1 MEESKTSKN
10 ENHEPK
16 KNAWAFSEESKA
28 VKVITNQTLK
38 ARNDKSIKEIGTN
51 SPNKNTSKKNKQ
63 NDICIEKTEVKSCKV
78 NAASVPGPKDLGLV
92 LRDQSH
98 CKAKKSPSSPVKAEK
113 LPVSQAK
120 VERAPILQAKAEK
133 SPKSPNSPVKTEKAS
148 SLQATAAEKTLNSQ
162 RKAEKAPGS
171 QMKSEKVPSL
181 PTEAEKV
188 PGLLLKEN
196 MGQTELQ
203 KIGKKIPSPITSLD
217 KVNIGVAEGI
227 KSALENSQPPQK
239 QQTCTDNTGDSDDS
253 ASGTEDISDDLSK
266 TKNDESN
273 KENSSEMD
281 YLENATVIDE
291 STLTPE
297 QRLGLKQAEE
307 RLERDHIFRL
317 EKRSPEYT
325 NCRYLCKLC
334 LIHIE
339 NIQGAHKHIKEKRHK
354 KNILEKQ
361 EESELRSLPPPSPA
375 HLAALSVAVIELA
388 KEQGITDDDLR
399 VRQEIVEEMSKVVT
413 AFLPECSLRLYGSSL
428 TKFALKSSDVNI
440 DIKFPPKM
448 NHPDLLIQVLGIL
461 KKSVLYLD
469 VESDFHAK
477 VPVVVCRDRKSGLLC
492 RVSAGNDMACL
503 TTDLLAA
510 LGKMEPVFIP
520 LVLAFRYWAKL
531 CYIDSQT
538 DGGIPSYCFAL
549 MVMFFLQQ
557 RKHPLLPC
565 LLGSWIEGF
574 DPKRM
579 DDFQLKGIVEE
590 KFVKWEYNSSSATEK
605 NSIAEENKAKA
616 DQPKDD
622 TKKTETDNQ
631 SNAMKEKHGKSPL
644 TLETPNQVSLGQLWL
659 ELLKFY
665 TLDFALEEYVIC
677 VRIQDILTR
686 ENKNWPKR
694 RIAIEDPFSV
704 KRNVA
709 RSLNSQ
715 LVYEYVVERFR
726 AAYRYFAC
734 PQRKGGNKSSVDSMK
749 KEKGKISNKKP
760 MKSDH
765 MASACCILLGEST
778 EKINA
783 EGGQPGKYDEVECT
797 SQRCITED
805 DNLLINELD
814 LSEHGQES
822 SPLSTNE
829 GSELA
834 PKSIKKQD
842 VLAPSETCLK
852 KECSQCN
859 CVVYKSPEPDESAG
873 TDCRSD
879 LERESS
885 HTCYTC
891 TDTSTTS
898 CNCKATEDASDLN
911 DDDSHP
917 TQELYYVFDKFIL
930 TSGKPP
936 TIVCSI
942 CKKDGHSKNDCPE
955 DFRKIDLKPLPPM
968 TNRFREILDLVCKRC
983 FDELSPPFSEQH
995 NREQILIGLEKF
1007 IQKEYDEK
1015 ARLCLFGS
1023 SKNGFG
1029 FRDSDL
1035 DICMTLEGHE
1045 NAEKLNCKE
1054 IIENLAKILKRHPGL
1069 RNILPITTAKVPI
1082 VKFEHRRSGLE
1093 GDISLYNTLAQHNTR
1108 MLATYAAI
1116 DPRVQYLGYTM
1127 KVFAKRCDI
1136 GDASRGSLSSYA
1148 YILMVLYFL
1157 QQRKPPVI
1165 PVLQEIFDGKQIP
1178 QRMVDGWNAFFFDKT
1193 EELKKRLPSLGKNT
1207 ETLGELWLGL
1217 LRFYTEEFDFKEYV
1231 ISIRQKKLLTTFEKQ
1246 WTSKCIAIEDP
1257 FDLNHN
1263 LGAGVSRKMTN
1274 FIMKAF
1280 INGRKLFGTPFYP
1293 LIGREAE
1300 YFFDSRVLTDGELA
1314 PNDRCCRVC
1323 GKIGHYM
1330 KDCPKRRSSL
1340 LFRLKKKDSEE
1351 EKEGN
1356 EEEKDS
1362 RDLVDPRDLH
1372 DTRDFR
1378 DPRDLRCFICGDAG
1392 HVRRECPEVKL
1403 ARQRNSSVAAAQL
1416 VRNLVNAQQV
1426 AGSSQQQGDQS
1437 IRTRQSSE
1445 CSDSPSYSPQPQPF
1459 PQNSSQSTAITQAP
1473 SQPGSQPK
1481 LGPPQQGAQPPH
1493 QVQMPMYNF
1502 PQSPPTQYS
1511 PMHNMGLLPMHP
1523 LQIPAPSWPIH
1534 GPVIHSAPGSAPSN
1548 IGLNDPSIIF
1558 AQPAARPVAIP
1569 SSSHDGHW
1577 PRTVAPNSLVN
1588 NGTVGNSEPG
1598 FPGLNPPIP
1607 WEHAPRPHFPLV
1619 PASWPYGLH
1628 QNFMHQG
1635 NARFQHNKPFYTQ
1648 GTIAYIFVNGLDG
1661 FCSGSRSLC
1670 KSQDLRVKI
1679 YEFSKHLLREH
1690 TCYVSDCAWCL
1701 LLKN

>member
-16 KNAWAFSEESKA
+16 KNAWALSEESKA
-28 VKVITNQTLK
+28 VKVISNQTLK
-38 ARNDKSIKEIGTN
+38 ARNDKSIKEIGTSSPSRN
-51 SPNKNTSKKNKQ
+51 SSKKNKQ

-78 NAASVPGPKDLGLV
+78 NAANVASPKDLGLV

-98 CKAKKSPSSPVKAEK
+98 CKTKKSPNSPVKAEK
-113 LPVSQAK
+113 VPVS
-120 VERAPILQAKAEK
+120 QAKAEK
-133 SPKSPNSPVKTEKAS
+133 SPKSSNSPVKTEKTS
-148 SLQATAAEKTLNSQ
+148 SSQAIAAEKALSSQ
-162 RKAEKAPGS
+162 RKTEKVPIA
-171 QMKSEKVPSL
+171 QMKSEKVPGSLTEPEKAPSL
-181 PTEAEKV
+181 P
-188 PGLLLKEN
+188 LKEN
-196 MGQTELQ
+196 MRQIELQ
-203 KIGKKIPSPITSLD
+203 QIGRKIPSSFTSLD
-217 KVNIGVAEGI
+217 KVNIDVVEGE
-227 KSALENSQPPQK
+227 KSALENSPRSQK
-239 QQTCTDNTGDSDDS
+239 QQACTDNTGDSDDS
-253 ASGTEDISDDLSK
+253 ASGIEDISDDLSK
-266 TKNDESN
+266 MKNDESN

-291 STLTPE
+291 SALTPE

-388 KEQGITDDDLR
+388 KEHGITDDDLR
-399 VRQEIVEEMSKVVT
+399 VRQEIVEEMSKVIT
-413 AFLPECSLRLYGSSL
+413 TFLPECSLRLYGSSL

-440 DIKFPPKM
+440 DIKFPPRM

-461 KKSVLYLD
+461 KKSVLYID

-477 VPVVVCRDRKSGLLC
+477 VPVVVCKDRKSGLLC

-510 LGKMEPVFIP
+510 LGKTEPVFTP
-520 LVLAFRYWAKL
+520 LVLAFRYWAK
-531 CYIDSQT
+531 
-538 DGGIPSYCFAL
+538 
-549 MVMFFLQQ
+549 
-557 RKHPLLPC
+557 
-565 LLGSWIEGF
+565 
-574 DPKRM
+574 
-579 DDFQLKGIVEE
+579 
-590 KFVKWEYNSSSATEK
+590 
-605 NSIAEENKAKA
+605 
-616 DQPKDD
+616 
-622 TKKTETDNQ
+622 
-631 SNAMKEKHGKSPL
+631 SPL
-644 TLETPNQVSLGQLWL
+644 TLGTPNQVSLGQLWL

-734 PQRKGGNKSSVDSMK
+734 PQRKGGNKSTVDSMK

-760 MKSDH
+760 VKSDN
-765 MASACCILLGEST
+765 MASSCCILHGEST

-783 EGGQPGKYDEVECT
+783 ERGQPDKYDEMECT

-805 DNLLINELD
+805 DSLLVNELD
-814 LSEHGQES
+814 LAELGQES
-822 SPLSTNE
+822 SSLSTSG
-829 GSELA
+829 GSELE

-842 VLAPSETCLK
+842 DLAPSETCLK
-852 KECSQCN
+852 KELSQCN
-859 CVVYKSPEPDESAG
+859 CIGYKSPDPDESSG
-873 TDCRSD
+873 TDCQSNI
-879 LERESS
+879 ETESS
-885 HTCYTC
+885 HQIVS
-891 TDTSTTS
+891 TDTSATS
-898 CNCKATEDASDLN
+898 CNCKATEDASDFN
-911 DDDSHP
+911 DDDNHP

-1351 EKEGN
+1351 EKDGN

-1362 RDLVDPRDLH
+1362 RDLLDPRDLH
-1372 DTRDFR
+1372 DTREFR

-1426 AGSSQQQGDQS
+1426 AGSAQQQGDQS
-1437 IRTRQSSE
+1437 VRTRQSSE

-1459 PQNSSQSTAITQAP
+1459 PQNSSQSAAITQSP

-1502 PQSPPTQYS
+1502 PQSPPAQYS

-1569 SSSHDGHW
+1569 NSSHDGHW

-1635 NARFQHNKPFYTQ
+1635 NARFQPNKPFYTQ
-1648 GTIAYIFVNGLDG
+1648 AGLPMHSNQPILLSQGYPYLNVSYIQQ
-1661 FCSGSRSLC
+1661 
-1670 KSQDLRVKI
+1670 KK
-1679 YEFSKHLLREH
+1679 
-1690 TCYVSDCAWCL
+1690 
-1701 LLKN
+1701 

>member
-16 KNAWAFSEESKA
+16 KNASAISEESKA
-28 VKVITNQTLK
+28 VKVVTNQTLK
-38 ARNDKSIKEIGTN
+38 ARNDKSLKETGTS
-51 SPNKNTSKKNKQ
+51 SPNRNSSKKSKQ
-63 NDICIEKTEVKSCKV
+63 NDICIDKTEIKSCKV
-78 NAASVPGPKDLGLV
+78 NATNVPGPKDLGIV

-98 CKAKKSPSSPVKAEK
+98 CKTKKVPNSLVKIEK
-113 LPVSQAK
+113 VLTSQTK
-120 VERAPILQAKAEK
+120 VEKAPNLLVKAEK
-133 SPKSPNSPVKTEKAS
+133 SPKSLNSPVKLEKSPNSQATVAEKALS
-148 SLQATAAEKTLNSQ
+148 SQK
-162 RKAEKAPGS
+162 KAEKAPNS
-171 QMKSEKVPSL
+171 QMKSEKVPSS
-181 PTEAEKV
+181 PAEAEKV
-188 PGLLLKEN
+188 SNLLLKEN
-196 MGQTELQ
+196 MRQTELQ
-203 KIGKKIPSPITSLD
+203 QIGKKIPSSFTSLD
-217 KVNIGVAEGI
+217 KVNFVEGE
-227 KSALENSQPPQK
+227 KSALENLPLSQK

-253 ASGTEDISDDLSK
+253 ASGIEDTSDDLSK
-266 TKNDESN
+266 VKNDESN

-375 HLAALSVAVIELA
+375 HLAALSIAVIELA

-399 VRQEIVEEMSKVVT
+399 VRQEIVEEMSKVIT
-413 AFLPECSLRLYGSSL
+413 TFLPECSLRLYGSSL

-461 KKSVLYLD
+461 KKSVLYID

-477 VPVVVCRDRKSGLLC
+477 VPVVVCKDRKSGLLC

-510 LGKMEPVFIP
+510 LGKMEPVFTP

-557 RKHPLLPC
+557 RKPPLLPC

-734 PQRKGGNKSSVDSMK
+734 PQRKGGNISTVDSMK
-749 KEKGKISNKKP
+749 KKKGKINNKKP
-760 MKSDH
+760 VKSDS
-765 MASACCILLGEST
+765 MASKCCVLLGENT
-778 EKINA
+778 GKINA
-783 EGGQPGKYDEVECT
+783 ETGQPDKYETECT

-805 DNLLINELD
+805 DSLLVNEQD
-814 LSEHGQES
+814 LAEHEQES
-822 SPLSTNE
+822 SSLSTSE
-829 GSELA
+829 GSALE
-834 PKSIKKQD
+834 PKLVKKQD
-842 VLAPSETCLK
+842 DLEPSKTCSE
-852 KECSQCN
+852 KELSQCN
-859 CVVYKSPEPDESAG
+859 CVNYKSLDSNECAG
-873 TDCRSD
+873 TNFRSD
-879 LERESS
+879 LETESS
-885 HTCYTC
+885 HQIMC
-891 TDTSTTS
+891 TDTSATS
-898 CNCKATEDASDLN
+898 CKCKATEDASDLN
-911 DDDSHP
+911 DDDNHT

-1054 IIENLAKILKRHPGL
+1054 IIENLARILKRHPGL

-1362 RDLVDPRDLH
+1362 RDHLDSRDIH

-1426 AGSSQQQGDQS
+1426 SGSAQQQGDQT

-1459 PQNSSQSTAITQAP
+1459 PQNSSQSAAITQPP

-1502 PQSPPTQYS
+1502 PQSPPAQYS
-1511 PMHNMGLLPMHP
+1511 PMHNMGLLPVHP

-1635 NARFQHNKPFYTQ
+1635 NARFQPNKPFYTQ
-1648 GTIAYIFVNGLDG
+1648 DRCAARR
-1661 FCSGSRSLC
+1661 C
-1670 KSQDLRVKI
+1670 
-1679 YEFSKHLLREH
+1679 RERCPH
-1690 TCYVSDCAWCL
+1690 PPRGNVSE
-1701 LLKN
+1701 

>member
-1 MEESKTSKN
+1 MEEPKTSKS

-16 KNAWAFSEESKA
+16 KNIICEESKP
-28 VKVITNQTLK
+28 VKIITNQTLK
-38 ARNDKSIKEIGTN
+38 PRHDKSVTEIGTS
-51 SPNKNTSKKNKQ
+51 SPNRNSSKKTKQ

-78 NAASVPGPKDLGLV
+78 NVAGVPGPKDLGLV

-98 CKAKKSPSSPVKAEK
+98 CKVKK
-113 LPVSQAK
+113 LPNSPMKAQKGSSQAK
-120 VERAPILQAKAEK
+120 LEKVPSLQAKAEK
-133 SPKSPNSPVKTEKAS
+133 LPKSPHLPVKSEKTPCTTVAATTEKA
-148 SLQATAAEKTLNSQ
+148 LNSQ
-162 RKAEKAPGS
+162 RKEENEPIS
-171 QMKSEKVPSL
+171 QMKLQKTPSSPL
-181 PTEAEKV
+181 ETENA
-188 PGLLLKEN
+188 PNLLLKEN
-196 MGQTELQ
+196 MKQTESQ
-203 KIGKKIPSPITSLD
+203 QTGKNLTSSFVSVD
-217 KVNIGVAEGI
+217 KRNSEVLPGE
-227 KSALENSQPPQK
+227 KSTLENVSPSQK
-239 QQTCTDNTGDSDDS
+239 QQTRPDNVGDSDDS
-253 ASGTEDISDDLSK
+253 ASGIEDTADDLSK
-266 TKNDESN
+266 MKREESN

-291 STLTPE
+291 SALTPE

-361 EESELRSLPPPSPA
+361 EESELRSLPSPSPA
-375 HLAALSVAVIELA
+375 HLAALSIAIVELA

-399 VRQEIVEEMSKVVT
+399 VRQDIVEEMSKVIMT
-413 AFLPECSLRLYGSSL
+413 FLPECSLRLYGSSL

-440 DIKFPPKM
+440 DIKFPSKM

-461 KKSVLYLD
+461 KKCALYVD

-477 VPVVVCRDRKSGLLC
+477 VPVVVCKDRKSGLLC

-503 TTDLLAA
+503 TTDLLTA
-510 LGKMEPVFIP
+510 LGKVEPVFTP
-520 LVLAFRYWAKL
+520 LVLAFRYWAK
-531 CYIDSQT
+531 
-538 DGGIPSYCFAL
+538 
-549 MVMFFLQQ
+549 
-557 RKHPLLPC
+557 
-565 LLGSWIEGF
+565 
-574 DPKRM
+574 
-579 DDFQLKGIVEE
+579 
-590 KFVKWEYNSSSATEK
+590 
-605 NSIAEENKAKA
+605 
-616 DQPKDD
+616 
-622 TKKTETDNQ
+622 
-631 SNAMKEKHGKSPL
+631 SPL
-644 TLETPNQVSLGQLWL
+644 TLEAPNQVPLGQLWL

-734 PQRKGGNKSSVDSMK
+734 PQRKDGNKSTVDFKK
-749 KEKGKISNKKP
+749 KEKGKINNKKP
-760 MKSDH
+760 LKSDC
-765 MASACCILLGEST
+765 MASNCCILLGENT
-778 EKINA
+778 EKVNI
-783 EGGQPGKYDEVECT
+783 ERGQPAKHDKVEFT
-797 SQRCITED
+797 SERCVVD
-805 DNLLINELD
+805 SDSLLANELGLAD
-814 LSEHGQES
+814 HGQDS
-822 SPLSTNE
+822 SSLSTASE
-829 GSELA
+829 GSELEQ
-834 PKSIKKQD
+834 KSAEKQGD
-842 VLAPSETCLK
+842 LTPSETSLK
-852 KECSQCN
+852 KELSQCN
-859 CVVYKSPEPDESAG
+859 CIGSPDGADSAG
-873 TDCRSD
+873 TDCRSN
-879 LERESS
+879 LEMENS
-885 HTCYTC
+885 HQTVCNNIPA
-891 TDTSTTS
+891 TS
-898 CNCKATEDASDLN
+898 CNCQATEVASDLI
-911 DDDSHP
+911 DDDNLPS
-917 TQELYYVFDKFIL
+917 QELYYVFDKFIL

-983 FDELSPPFSEQH
+983 FDELSPPCSEQH

-1207 ETLGELWLGL
+1207 ESLGELWLGL

-1330 KDCPKRRSSL
+1330 KDCPKRK
-1340 LFRLKKKDSEE
+1340 RLKKKDSEE
-1351 EKEGN
+1351 EREGD
-1356 EEEKDS
+1356 EEEKDA
-1362 RDLVDPRDLH
+1362 
-1372 DTRDFR
+1372 
-1378 DPRDLRCFICGDAG
+1378 RDLRCFICGDAG
-1392 HVRRECPEVKL
+1392 HVRRECPEVKM

-1426 AGSSQQQGDQS
+1426 AGSAQPQGDQS

-1459 PQNSSQSTAITQAP
+1459 PQNSPQPPAIPQPP
-1473 SQPGSQPK
+1473 SQPGPQPK
-1481 LGPPQQGAQPPH
+1481 LGPPQQGGQPPH
-1493 QVQMPMYNF
+1493 QVQMPLYNF
-1502 PQSPPTQYS
+1502 PQSPPAQYS
-1511 PMHNMGLLPMHP
+1511 PMHGMGLLPMHP

-1534 GPVIHSAPGSAPSN
+1534 GPMLHSAPGSTPSN

-1558 AQPAARPVAIP
+1558 AQPAARPMAIP

-1577 PRTVAPNSLVN
+1577 PRTVPPNSLVN
-1588 NGTVGNSEPG
+1588 NGAVGNSEPR
-1598 FPGLNPPIP
+1598 FRGLTPPIP

-1635 NARFQHNKPFYTQ
+1635 NPRFQPNKPFYAQERCATRR
-1648 GTIAYIFVNGLDG
+1648 
-1661 FCSGSRSLC
+1661 C
-1670 KSQDLRVKI
+1670 
-1679 YEFSKHLLREH
+1679 RERCPH
-1690 TCYVSDCAWCL
+1690 PPRGNVSE
-1701 LLKN
+1701 

>member
-10 ENHEPK
+10 ENHGPK
-16 KNAWAFSEESKA
+16 KNAWAISEESKG
-28 VKVITNQTLK
+28 VKVISNQTLK
-38 ARNDKSIKEIGTN
+38 TRNEKSLKEIGTS
-51 SPNKNTSKKNKQ
+51 SPNRNSSKKNKQ

-78 NAASVPGPKDLGLV
+78 NAASVPGSKDLGLV

-98 CKAKKSPSSPVKAEK
+98 CKVKKSPNSPVKAEK
-113 LPVSQAK
+113 TLPS
-120 VERAPILQAKAEK
+120 QAKAEK
-133 SPKSPNSPVKTEKAS
+133 SPKSPSSPVT
-148 SLQATAAEKTLNSQ
+148 AEKPRVSQ
-162 RKAEKAPGS
+162 RKPEKVSSS
-171 QMKSEKVPSL
+171 QKKSEKVSSAP
-181 PTEAEKV
+181 A
-188 PGLLLKEN
+188 EN
-196 MGQTELQ
+196 MKQKELQ
-203 KIGKKIPSPITSLD
+203 QIGKKIPSSFTSVD
-217 KVNIGVAEGI
+217 KVNSEAVQGG
-227 KSALENSQPPQK
+227 KSALENPLPSQQ
-239 QQTCTDNTGDSDDS
+239 QQTCTDNIGDSDDS
-253 ASGTEDISDDLSK
+253 ASGVEDTSDDLSK
-266 TKNDESN
+266 MKSDESN
-273 KENSSEMD
+273 KENSSEME

-297 QRLGLKQAEE
+297 QKLGLKQAEE

-361 EESELRSLPPPSPA
+361 EESELRSLPPPSPE
-375 HLAALSVAVIELA
+375 HLAALSVAIIELA

-399 VRQEIVEEMSKVVT
+399 VRQEIVEEMSKVIT
-413 AFLPECSLRLYGSSL
+413 TCLPECSLRLYGSSL

-461 KKSVLYLD
+461 KKSVLYVD

-477 VPVVVCRDRKSGLLC
+477 VPVVVCKDRKSGLLC
-492 RVSAGNDMACL
+492 RVSAGNEMACL

-510 LGKMEPVFIP
+510 LGKREPAFTP

-531 CYIDSQT
+531 CHIDSQT

-549 MVMFFLQQ
+549 MAMFFLQQ
-557 RKHPLLPC
+557 RKPPLLPS
-565 LLGSWIEGF
+565 LLGNWIEGF
-574 DPKRM
+574 DSKRM
-579 DDFQLKGIVEE
+579 DDFQLKGIVDE

-644 TLETPNQVSLGQLWL
+644 TLETPNQVSLGQLWF

-665 TLDFALEEYVIC
+665 TLEFALEEYVIC
-677 VRIQDILTR
+677 VRIKDILTR

-715 LVYEYVVERFR
+715 LVFEYVVERFR

-734 PQRKGGNKSSVDSMK
+734 PQRKGGNKSTVDSKK
-749 KEKGKISNKKP
+749 KEKGKTNNKKP
-760 MKSDH
+760 VKSD
-765 MASACCILLGEST
+765 MTTNCCILLGEST

-783 EGGQPGKYDEVECT
+783 ERDQPDKYDEVQCT
-797 SQRCITED
+797 SQSCLTGNGD
-805 DNLLINELD
+805 LLANELN
-814 LSEHGQES
+814 LPEHGQES
-822 SPLSTNE
+822 LSLITNE
-829 GSELA
+829 GSQLE
-834 PKSIKKQD
+834 PKSIKKQGD
-842 VLAPSETCLK
+842 LAPSDTCLK
-852 KECSQCN
+852 KALNQCD
-859 CVVYKSPEPDESAG
+859 CTKYKSRDSCESANA
-873 TDCRSD
+873 DCRSN
-879 LERESS
+879 LETESS
-885 HTCYTC
+885 HPIVC
-891 TDTSTTS
+891 TDVSATSF
-898 CNCKATEDASDLN
+898 NCKAPEDASDNN
-911 DDDSHP
+911 DENLP

-955 DFRKIDLKPLPPM
+955 DFRKIDLKPLPLM

-1045 NAEKLNCKE
+1045 NAEKLNSKE

-1330 KDCPKRRSSL
+1330 KDCPKRRSL

-1351 EKEGN
+1351 DKEGN
-1356 EEEKDS
+1356 EEDKDS
-1362 RDLVDPRDLH
+1362 RDLLDLH
-1372 DTRDFR
+1372 DTRDYR

-1403 ARQRNSSVAAAQL
+1403 ARLRNSSVAAAQL

-1426 AGSSQQQGDQS
+1426 AGSAQPQGDQP

-1459 PQNSSQSTAITQAP
+1459 PQNSSQSAAITQSP
-1473 SQPGSQPK
+1473 SQPVSQSN

-1493 QVQMPMYNF
+1493 QVQMPLYNF

-1534 GPVIHSAPGSAPSN
+1534 GPVIHSAPGNAPSN

-1577 PRTVAPNSLVN
+1577 PRPVAPNSMVN
-1588 NGTVGNSEPG
+1588 NGAVGNTEPG

-1635 NARFQHNKPFYTQ
+1635 NPRFQPNKPFYTQ
-1648 GTIAYIFVNGLDG
+1648 DRCANRR
-1661 FCSGSRSLC
+1661 C
-1670 KSQDLRVKI
+1670 
-1679 YEFSKHLLREH
+1679 RERCPH
-1690 TCYVSDCAWCL
+1690 PPRGNVSE
-1701 LLKN
+1701 

>member
-10 ENHEPK
+10 ENHGPK
-16 KNAWAFSEESKA
+16 KNAWAISEESKG
-28 VKVITNQTLK
+28 VKVISNQTLK
-38 ARNDKSIKEIGTN
+38 TRNEKSLKEIGTS
-51 SPNKNTSKKNKQ
+51 SPNRNSSKKNKQ

-78 NAASVPGPKDLGLV
+78 NAASVPGSKDLGLV

-98 CKAKKSPSSPVKAEK
+98 CKVKKSPNSPVKAEK
-113 LPVSQAK
+113 TLPS
-120 VERAPILQAKAEK
+120 QAKAEK
-133 SPKSPNSPVKTEKAS
+133 SPKSPSSPVT
-148 SLQATAAEKTLNSQ
+148 AEKPRVSQ
-162 RKAEKAPGS
+162 RKPEKVSSS
-171 QMKSEKVPSL
+171 QKKSEKVSSAP
-181 PTEAEKV
+181 A
-188 PGLLLKEN
+188 EN
-196 MGQTELQ
+196 MKQKELQ
-203 KIGKKIPSPITSLD
+203 QIGKKIPSSFTSVD
-217 KVNIGVAEGI
+217 KVNSEAVQGG
-227 KSALENSQPPQK
+227 KSALENPLPSQQ
-239 QQTCTDNTGDSDDS
+239 QQTCTDNIGDSDDS
-253 ASGTEDISDDLSK
+253 ASGVEDTSDDLSK
-266 TKNDESN
+266 MKSDESN
-273 KENSSEMD
+273 KENSSEME

-297 QRLGLKQAEE
+297 QKLGLKQAEE

-361 EESELRSLPPPSPA
+361 EESELRSLPPPSPE
-375 HLAALSVAVIELA
+375 HLAALSVAIIELA

-399 VRQEIVEEMSKVVT
+399 VRQEIVEEMSKVIT
-413 AFLPECSLRLYGSSL
+413 TCLPECSLRLYGSSL

-461 KKSVLYLD
+461 KKSVLYVD

-477 VPVVVCRDRKSGLLC
+477 VPVVVCKDRKSGLLC
-492 RVSAGNDMACL
+492 RVSAGNEMACL

-510 LGKMEPVFIP
+510 LGKREPAFTP

-531 CYIDSQT
+531 CHIDSQT

-549 MVMFFLQQ
+549 MAMFFLQQ
-557 RKHPLLPC
+557 RKPPLLPS
-565 LLGSWIEGF
+565 LLGNWIEGF
-574 DPKRM
+574 DSKRM
-579 DDFQLKGIVEE
+579 DDFQLKGIVDE

-644 TLETPNQVSLGQLWL
+644 TLETPNQVSLGQLWF

-665 TLDFALEEYVIC
+665 TLEFALEEYVIC
-677 VRIQDILTR
+677 VRIKDILTR

-715 LVYEYVVERFR
+715 LVFEYVVERFR

-734 PQRKGGNKSSVDSMK
+734 PQRKGGNKSTVDSKK
-749 KEKGKISNKKP
+749 KEKGKTNNKKP
-760 MKSDH
+760 VKSD
-765 MASACCILLGEST
+765 MTTNCCILLGEST

-783 EGGQPGKYDEVECT
+783 ERDQPDKYDEVQCT
-797 SQRCITED
+797 SQSCLTGNGD
-805 DNLLINELD
+805 LLANELN
-814 LSEHGQES
+814 LPEHGQES
-822 SPLSTNE
+822 LSLITNE
-829 GSELA
+829 GSQLE
-834 PKSIKKQD
+834 PKSIKKQGD
-842 VLAPSETCLK
+842 LAPSDTCLK
-852 KECSQCN
+852 KALNQCD
-859 CVVYKSPEPDESAG
+859 CTKYKSRDSCESANA
-873 TDCRSD
+873 DCRSN
-879 LERESS
+879 LETESS
-885 HTCYTC
+885 HPIVC
-891 TDTSTTS
+891 TDVSATSF
-898 CNCKATEDASDLN
+898 NCKAPEDASDNN
-911 DDDSHP
+911 DENLP

-955 DFRKIDLKPLPPM
+955 DFRKIDLKPLPLM

-1045 NAEKLNCKE
+1045 NAEKLNSKE

-1351 EKEGN
+1351 DKEGN
-1356 EEEKDS
+1356 EEDKDS
-1362 RDLVDPRDLH
+1362 RDLLDLH
-1372 DTRDFR
+1372 DTRDYR

-1403 ARQRNSSVAAAQL
+1403 ARLRNSSVAAAQL

-1426 AGSSQQQGDQS
+1426 AGSAQPQGDQP

-1459 PQNSSQSTAITQAP
+1459 PQNSSQSAAITQSP
-1473 SQPGSQPK
+1473 SQPVSQSN

-1493 QVQMPMYNF
+1493 QVQMPLYNF

-1534 GPVIHSAPGSAPSN
+1534 GPVIHSAPGNAPSN

-1577 PRTVAPNSLVN
+1577 PRPVAPNSMVN
-1588 NGTVGNSEPG
+1588 NGAVGNTEPG

-1635 NARFQHNKPFYTQ
+1635 NPRFQPNKPFYTQ
-1648 GTIAYIFVNGLDG
+1648 DRCANRR
-1661 FCSGSRSLC
+1661 C
-1670 KSQDLRVKI
+1670 
-1679 YEFSKHLLREH
+1679 RERCPH
-1690 TCYVSDCAWCL
+1690 PPRGNVSE
-1701 LLKN
+1701 

>member
-217 KVNIGVAEGI
+217 KVNIGVAEGV

-1330 KDCPKRRSSL
+1330 KDCPKRR
-1340 LFRLKKKDSEE
+1340 RLANDCVSI
-1351 EKEGN
+1351 
-1356 EEEKDS
+1356 
-1362 RDLVDPRDLH
+1362 L
-1372 DTRDFR
+1372 
-1378 DPRDLRCFICGDAG
+1378 
-1392 HVRRECPEVKL
+1392 
-1403 ARQRNSSVAAAQL
+1403 
-1416 VRNLVNAQQV
+1416 
-1426 AGSSQQQGDQS
+1426 QG
-1437 IRTRQSSE
+1437 
-1445 CSDSPSYSPQPQPF
+1445 
-1459 PQNSSQSTAITQAP
+1459 
-1473 SQPGSQPK
+1473 K
-1481 LGPPQQGAQPPH
+1481 
-1493 QVQMPMYNF
+1493 
-1502 PQSPPTQYS
+1502 
-1511 PMHNMGLLPMHP
+1511 
-1523 LQIPAPSWPIH
+1523 
-1534 GPVIHSAPGSAPSN
+1534 
-1548 IGLNDPSIIF
+1548 
-1558 AQPAARPVAIP
+1558 
-1569 SSSHDGHW
+1569 
-1577 PRTVAPNSLVN
+1577 
-1588 NGTVGNSEPG
+1588 
-1598 FPGLNPPIP
+1598 
-1607 WEHAPRPHFPLV
+1607 
-1619 PASWPYGLH
+1619 
-1628 QNFMHQG
+1628 
-1635 NARFQHNKPFYTQ
+1635 
-1648 GTIAYIFVNGLDG
+1648 
-1661 FCSGSRSLC
+1661 
-1670 KSQDLRVKI
+1670 
-1679 YEFSKHLLREH
+1679 
-1690 TCYVSDCAWCL
+1690 
-1701 LLKN
+1701 

>member
-1 MEESKTSKN
+1 MEEPKTSKN

-16 KNAWAFSEESKA
+16 KNVICEESKT

-38 ARNDKSIKEIGTN
+38 GRNDKSIKEIGTS
-51 SPNKNTSKKNKQ
+51 SPNRNSNKKTKQ
-63 NDICIEKTEVKSCKV
+63 NDICIEKTDTKSCKI
-78 NAASVPGPKDLGLV
+78 NATNVSSPKDLGLV

-98 CKAKKSPSSPVKAEK
+98 CKAKKLPNSPVKAEK
-113 LPVSQAK
+113 SSISQAK
-120 VERAPILQAKAEK
+120 LEKVSTSQTKAEK
-133 SPKSPNSPVKTEKAS
+133 LPKSPNLPV
-148 SLQATAAEKTLNSQ
+148 
-162 RKAEKAPGS
+162 KAEKALCSPVATIAAKALSSQKKEEKAPTS
-171 QMKSEKVPSL
+171 QMKSEKVFSSPAE
-181 PTEAEKV
+181 PEKV
-188 PGLLLKEN
+188 SSLLLKEN
-196 MGQTELQ
+196 IKQAELQ
-203 KIGKKIPSPITSLD
+203 QVGKKVPSSFTPVD
-217 KVNIGVAEGI
+217 KVNTEVVQGE
-227 KSALENSQPPQK
+227 KSLDTVLQSQK
-239 QQTCTDNTGDSDDS
+239 QQTRTDNTGDSDDS
-253 ASGTEDISDDLSK
+253 TSGMEDISDDLSK
-266 TKNDESN
+266 MKIDEAN

-375 HLAALSVAVIELA
+375 HLAALSIAVVELA

-399 VRQEIVEEMSKVVT
+399 IRQEIVEEMSKVIIT
-413 AFLPECSLRLYGSSL
+413 FLPECSLRLYGSSL

-440 DIKFPPKM
+440 DIKFPSKM

-461 KKSVLYLD
+461 KKSVLYID

-477 VPVVVCRDRKSGLLC
+477 VPVVVCKDRKSGLLC

-510 LGKMEPVFIP
+510 LGKMEPVFTP

-557 RKHPLLPC
+557 RKPPLLPC

-579 DDFQLKGIVEE
+579 DDFQLKGIVED

-605 NSIAEENKAKA
+605 NSITDENKAKA
-616 DQPKDD
+616 EQPKDD

-631 SNAMKEKHGKSPL
+631 SYAMKEKHGKSPL
-644 TLETPNQVSLGQLWL
+644 TLEIPNQVSLGQLWL

-677 VRIQDILTR
+677 VRIQDIITR

-734 PQRKGGNKSSVDSMK
+734 PQRKGGNKSTVDFKK

-760 MKSDH
+760 VKSDS
-765 MASACCILLGEST
+765 MATNCCILLGEST
-778 EKINA
+778 EKIHT
-783 EGGQPGKYDEVECT
+783 ERGQPDKYDEMEST
-797 SQRCITED
+797 SQRCNID
-805 DNLLINELD
+805 NDNLLGNERSLPD
-814 LSEHGQES
+814 HEQES
-822 SPLSTNE
+822 SLSTVSKN
-829 GSELA
+829 SELE
-834 PKSIKKQD
+834 PKS
-842 VLAPSETCLK
+842 ETLK
-852 KECSQCN
+852 KELSQCN
-859 CVVYKSPEPDESAG
+859 CSGSPDPDKS
-873 TDCRSD
+873 TTVDCRSN
-879 LERESS
+879 LETKSS
-885 HTCYTC
+885 HQIVC
-891 TDTSTTS
+891 TDITTTS
-898 CNCKATEDASDLN
+898 CNCKATEVTFDLN
-911 DDDSHP
+911 DDDNHP
-917 TQELYYVFDKFIL
+917 SQELHYVFDKFIL

-1007 IQKEYDEK
+1007 IQREYDEK

-1207 ETLGELWLGL
+1207 ESLGELWLGL

-1330 KDCPKRRSSL
+1330 KDCPKRKSSL

-1362 RDLVDPRDLH
+1362 RDLLDS
-1372 DTRDFR
+1372 R

-1392 HVRRECPEVKL
+1392 HIRRECPEVKL

-1426 AGSSQQQGDQS
+1426 AGSAQQQGEQS
-1437 IRTRQSSE
+1437 MRTRQSSE

-1459 PQNSSQSTAITQAP
+1459 PQNSSQSAAITQSP

-1493 QVQMPMYNF
+1493 QVQMPLYNF
-1502 PQSPPTQYS
+1502 PQSPPAQYS

-1523 LQIPAPSWPIH
+1523 LQIPTPSWPIH
-1534 GPVIHSAPGSAPSN
+1534 GPVIHSAPGSAPSS

-1588 NGTVGNSEPG
+1588 NGAVGNSEPR
-1598 FPGLNPPIP
+1598 FRGLSPAIP
-1607 WEHAPRPHFPLV
+1607 WEHAPRPPFPLV

-1635 NARFQHNKPFYTQ
+1635 NARFQPNKPFYTQ
-1648 GTIAYIFVNGLDG
+1648 AGLPMHNQQPILLSQGYPYLNVSYIQQ
-1661 FCSGSRSLC
+1661 
-1670 KSQDLRVKI
+1670 KK
-1679 YEFSKHLLREH
+1679 
-1690 TCYVSDCAWCL
+1690 
-1701 LLKN
+1701 

>member
-16 KNAWAFSEESKA
+16 KNAWALSEESKA
-28 VKVITNQTLK
+28 VKVISNQTLK
-38 ARNDKSIKEIGTN
+38 ARNDKSIKEIGTSSPSRN
-51 SPNKNTSKKNKQ
+51 SSKKNKQ

-78 NAASVPGPKDLGLV
+78 NAANIASPKDLGLV

-98 CKAKKSPSSPVKAEK
+98 CKTKKSPNSPVKAEK
-113 LPVSQAK
+113 VPVS
-120 VERAPILQAKAEK
+120 QAKAEK
-133 SPKSPNSPVKTEKAS
+133 SPKSSNSPVKTEKTS
-148 SLQATAAEKTLNSQ
+148 SSQAIAAEKALSSQ
-162 RKAEKAPGS
+162 RKTEKVPIA
-171 QMKSEKVPSL
+171 QMKSEKVPGSLTEPEKAPSL
-181 PTEAEKV
+181 P
-188 PGLLLKEN
+188 LKEN
-196 MGQTELQ
+196 MRQIELQ
-203 KIGKKIPSPITSLD
+203 QIGRKIPSSFTSLD
-217 KVNIGVAEGI
+217 KVNIDVIEGE
-227 KSALENSQPPQK
+227 KSALENSPRSQK
-239 QQTCTDNTGDSDDS
+239 QQACTDNTGDSDDS
-253 ASGTEDISDDLSK
+253 ASGIEDISDDLSK
-266 TKNDESN
+266 MKNDESN

-291 STLTPE
+291 SALTPE

-388 KEQGITDDDLR
+388 KEHGITDDDLR
-399 VRQEIVEEMSKVVT
+399 VRQEIVEEMSKVIT
-413 AFLPECSLRLYGSSL
+413 TFLPECSLRLYGSSL

-440 DIKFPPKM
+440 DIKFPPRM

-461 KKSVLYLD
+461 KKSVLYID

-477 VPVVVCRDRKSGLLC
+477 VPVVVCKDRKSGLLC

-510 LGKMEPVFIP
+510 LGKTEPVFTP

-557 RKHPLLPC
+557 RKPPLLPC
-565 LLGSWIEGF
+565 LLGSW
-574 DPKRM
+574 
-579 DDFQLKGIVEE
+579 
-590 KFVKWEYNSSSATEK
+590 
-605 NSIAEENKAKA
+605 
-616 DQPKDD
+616 
-622 TKKTETDNQ
+622 
-631 SNAMKEKHGKSPL
+631 SPL
-644 TLETPNQVSLGQLWL
+644 TLGTPNQVSLGQLWL

-734 PQRKGGNKSSVDSMK
+734 PQRKGGNKSTVDSMK

-760 MKSDH
+760 VKSDN
-765 MASACCILLGEST
+765 MASSCCILHGEST

-783 EGGQPGKYDEVECT
+783 ERGQPDKYDEMECT

-805 DNLLINELD
+805 DSLLVNELD
-814 LSEHGQES
+814 LAELGQES
-822 SPLSTNE
+822 SSLSTSG
-829 GSELA
+829 GSELE

-842 VLAPSETCLK
+842 DLAPSETCLK
-852 KECSQCN
+852 KELSQCN
-859 CVVYKSPEPDESAG
+859 CIGYKSPDPDESSG
-873 TDCRSD
+873 TDCQSNI
-879 LERESS
+879 ETESS
-885 HTCYTC
+885 HQIVS
-891 TDTSTTS
+891 TDTSATS
-898 CNCKATEDASDLN
+898 CNCKATEDASDFN
-911 DDDSHP
+911 DDDNHP

-1351 EKEGN
+1351 EKDGN

-1362 RDLVDPRDLH
+1362 RDLLDPRDLH
-1372 DTRDFR
+1372 DTREFR

-1426 AGSSQQQGDQS
+1426 AGSAQQQGDQS
-1437 IRTRQSSE
+1437 VRTRQSSE

-1459 PQNSSQSTAITQAP
+1459 PQNSSQSAAITQSP

-1502 PQSPPTQYS
+1502 PQSPPAQYS

-1569 SSSHDGHW
+1569 NSSHDGHW

-1635 NARFQHNKPFYTQ
+1635 NARFQPNKPFYTQ
-1648 GTIAYIFVNGLDG
+1648 AGLPMHSNQPILLSQGYPYLNVSYIQQ
-1661 FCSGSRSLC
+1661 
-1670 KSQDLRVKI
+1670 KK
-1679 YEFSKHLLREH
+1679 
-1690 TCYVSDCAWCL
+1690 
-1701 LLKN
+1701 

>member
-1263 LGAGVSRKMTN
+1263 LGAGVSRKR
-1274 FIMKAF
+1274 I
-1280 INGRKLFGTPFYP
+1280 
-1293 LIGREAE
+1293 
-1300 YFFDSRVLTDGELA
+1300 
-1314 PNDRCCRVC
+1314 
-1323 GKIGHYM
+1323 
-1330 KDCPKRRSSL
+1330 L
-1340 LFRLKKKDSEE
+1340 L
-1351 EKEGN
+1351 
-1356 EEEKDS
+1356 
-1362 RDLVDPRDLH
+1362 
-1372 DTRDFR
+1372 
-1378 DPRDLRCFICGDAG
+1378 
-1392 HVRRECPEVKL
+1392 
-1403 ARQRNSSVAAAQL
+1403 
-1416 VRNLVNAQQV
+1416 
-1426 AGSSQQQGDQS
+1426 
-1437 IRTRQSSE
+1437 
-1445 CSDSPSYSPQPQPF
+1445 
-1459 PQNSSQSTAITQAP
+1459 
-1473 SQPGSQPK
+1473 
-1481 LGPPQQGAQPPH
+1481 
-1493 QVQMPMYNF
+1493 
-1502 PQSPPTQYS
+1502 
-1511 PMHNMGLLPMHP
+1511 
-1523 LQIPAPSWPIH
+1523 
-1534 GPVIHSAPGSAPSN
+1534 
-1548 IGLNDPSIIF
+1548 
-1558 AQPAARPVAIP
+1558 
-1569 SSSHDGHW
+1569 
-1577 PRTVAPNSLVN
+1577 
-1588 NGTVGNSEPG
+1588 
-1598 FPGLNPPIP
+1598 
-1607 WEHAPRPHFPLV
+1607 
-1619 PASWPYGLH
+1619 
-1628 QNFMHQG
+1628 
-1635 NARFQHNKPFYTQ
+1635 
-1648 GTIAYIFVNGLDG
+1648 
-1661 FCSGSRSLC
+1661 
-1670 KSQDLRVKI
+1670 
-1679 YEFSKHLLREH
+1679 
-1690 TCYVSDCAWCL
+1690 
-1701 LLKN
+1701 

>member
-16 KNAWAFSEESKA
+16 KNAWALSEESKA
-28 VKVITNQTLK
+28 VKVISNQTLK
-38 ARNDKSIKEIGTN
+38 ARNDKSIKEIGTS
-51 SPNKNTSKKNKQ
+51 SPNRNSSKKNKQ

-78 NAASVPGPKDLGLV
+78 NAANVASPKDLGLV

-98 CKAKKSPSSPVKAEK
+98 CKTKKSPNSPVKAEK
-113 LPVSQAK
+113 VPVS
-120 VERAPILQAKAEK
+120 QAKAEK
-133 SPKSPNSPVKTEKAS
+133 SPKSSNSPVKTEKTS
-148 SLQATAAEKTLNSQ
+148 SSQAIAAEKALSSQ
-162 RKAEKAPGS
+162 RKTEKVPIA
-171 QMKSEKVPSL
+171 QMKSEKVPGSLTEPEKAPSL
-181 PTEAEKV
+181 P
-188 PGLLLKEN
+188 LKEN
-196 MGQTELQ
+196 MRQIELQ
-203 KIGKKIPSPITSLD
+203 QIGRKIPSSFTSLD
-217 KVNIGVAEGI
+217 KVNIDVVEGE
-227 KSALENSQPPQK
+227 KSALENSPRSQK
-239 QQTCTDNTGDSDDS
+239 QQACTDNTGDSDDS
-253 ASGTEDISDDLSK
+253 ASGIEDISDDLSK
-266 TKNDESN
+266 MKNDESN

-291 STLTPE
+291 SALTPE

-375 HLAALSVAVIELA
+375 HLAALSVAVVELA
-388 KEQGITDDDLR
+388 KEHGITDDDLR
-399 VRQEIVEEMSKVVT
+399 VRQEIVEEMSKVIT
-413 AFLPECSLRLYGSSL
+413 TFLPECSLRLYGSSL

-440 DIKFPPKM
+440 DIKFPPRM

-461 KKSVLYLD
+461 KKSVLYID

-477 VPVVVCRDRKSGLLC
+477 VPVVVCKDRKSGLLC

-510 LGKMEPVFIP
+510 LGKTEPVFTP

-557 RKHPLLPC
+557 RKPPLLPC
-565 LLGSWIEGF
+565 LLGSW
-574 DPKRM
+574 
-579 DDFQLKGIVEE
+579 
-590 KFVKWEYNSSSATEK
+590 
-605 NSIAEENKAKA
+605 
-616 DQPKDD
+616 
-622 TKKTETDNQ
+622 
-631 SNAMKEKHGKSPL
+631 SPL
-644 TLETPNQVSLGQLWL
+644 TLGTPNQVSLGQLWL

-734 PQRKGGNKSSVDSMK
+734 PQRKGGTKSTVDSMK

-760 MKSDH
+760 VKSDN
-765 MASACCILLGEST
+765 MASNCCILHGEST

-783 EGGQPGKYDEVECT
+783 ERGQPDKYDEMECT

-805 DNLLINELD
+805 DSLLVNELD
-814 LSEHGQES
+814 LAELGQES
-822 SPLSTNE
+822 SSLSTSG
-829 GSELA
+829 GSELE

-842 VLAPSETCLK
+842 DLAPSETCLK
-852 KECSQCN
+852 KELSQCN
-859 CVVYKSPEPDESAG
+859 CIGYKSPDPDESSG
-873 TDCRSD
+873 TDCQSNI
-879 LERESS
+879 ETESS
-885 HTCYTC
+885 HQIVS
-891 TDTSTTS
+891 TDTSATS
-898 CNCKATEDASDLN
+898 CNCKATEDASDFN
-911 DDDSHP
+911 DDDNHP
-917 TQELYYVFDKFIL
+917 IQELYYVFDKFIL

-1351 EKEGN
+1351 EKDGN

-1362 RDLVDPRDLH
+1362 RDLLDPRDLH
-1372 DTRDFR
+1372 DTREFR

-1426 AGSSQQQGDQS
+1426 AGSAQQQGDQS
-1437 IRTRQSSE
+1437 VRTRQSSE

-1459 PQNSSQSTAITQAP
+1459 PQNSSQSAAITQSP

-1502 PQSPPTQYS
+1502 PQSPPAQYS

-1569 SSSHDGHW
+1569 NSSHDGHW

-1635 NARFQHNKPFYTQ
+1635 NARFQPNKPFYTQ
-1648 GTIAYIFVNGLDG
+1648 AGLPMHSNQPILLSQGYPYLNVSYIQQ
-1661 FCSGSRSLC
+1661 
-1670 KSQDLRVKI
+1670 KK
-1679 YEFSKHLLREH
+1679 
-1690 TCYVSDCAWCL
+1690 
-1701 LLKN
+1701 

>member
-1 MEESKTSKN
+1 MEESKTSEN

-16 KNAWAFSEESKA
+16 KNAWALSEESKA

-38 ARNDKSIKEIGTN
+38 AKNDKSTKEIGTN
-51 SPNKNTSKKNKQ
+51 SPNRNSSKKNKQ

-78 NAASVPGPKDLGLV
+78 NAASVPGKDLV

-98 CKAKKSPSSPVKAEK
+98 CKAKKSPNSPVKAEK

-120 VERAPILQAKAEK
+120 VERAPSLQAKTEK
-133 SPKSPNSPVKTEKAS
+133 PSKSPNSPVKTEKTPS
-148 SLQATAAEKTLNSQ
+148 SQAIVAEKTLNSQ
-162 RKAEKAPGS
+162 RKAEKALGS

-188 PGLLLKEN
+188 PNLLLKEN
-196 MGQTELQ
+196 MRQTELQ
-203 KIGKKIPSPITSLD
+203 HIGKKIPSSFTSLD
-217 KVNIGVAEGI
+217 KVNTGVAEEE
-227 KSALENSQPPQK
+227 KSAMENSQRPQK

-266 TKNDESN
+266 MKSDESN

-388 KEQGITDDDLR
+388 KEQGITDDDLK
-399 VRQEIVEEMSKVVT
+399 VRQEIVEEMSKVIT
-413 AFLPECSLRLYGSSL
+413 TFLPECSLRLYGSSL

-461 KKSVLYLD
+461 KKSVLYVD

-477 VPVVVCRDRKSGLLC
+477 VPVVVCKDRKSGLLC

-510 LGKMEPVFIP
+510 LGKMEPVFTP

-557 RKHPLLPC
+557 RKPPLLPC

-590 KFVKWEYNSSSATEK
+590 KFVKWEYNSSSATER

-622 TKKTETDNQ
+622 TKKTETTNQ
-631 SNAMKEKHGKSPL
+631 SNARKEKYGKSPL
-644 TLETPNQVSLGQLWL
+644 TLETPNRVSLGQLWL

-677 VRIQDILTR
+677 VRIKDILTR

-694 RIAIEDPFSV
+694 RIAIEDPFSI

-734 PQRKGGNKSSVDSMK
+734 PQKKGGNKSTVDSMK
-749 KEKGKISNKKP
+749 KEKGKISSKKP
-760 MKSDH
+760 VKTETV
-765 MASACCILLGEST
+765 ASSCCTLLGEST
-778 EKINA
+778 EKVNA
-783 EGGQPGKYDEVECT
+783 GRGQPDKYDEMEGT
-797 SQRCITED
+797 SQRCITEA
-805 DNLLINELD
+805 DNLLVNELD
-814 LSEHGQES
+814 LAERGQES
-822 SPLSTNE
+822 SSLSAGEN
-829 GSELA
+829 SELE
-834 PKSIKKQD
+834 PKSIKNQD
-842 VLAPSETCLK
+842 VLAPSETCFK
-852 KECSQCN
+852 KDFSQYN
-859 CVVYKSPEPDESAG
+859 CIDYKSPEPDESSG
-873 TDCRSD
+873 TDWKSNLETERS
-879 LERESS
+879 
-885 HTCYTC
+885 HQIVC
-891 TDTSTTS
+891 TDTSATS
-898 CNCKATEDASDLN
+898 CNCKATEDASDPN
-911 DDDSHP
+911 DDDNHP
-917 TQELYYVFDKFIL
+917 IQELCYVFDKFIL

-1330 KDCPKRRSSL
+1330 KDCPKRRSL

-1362 RDLVDPRDLH
+1362 RDLLDPRDLH

-1426 AGSSQQQGDQS
+1426 AGSAQQQGDQS

-1459 PQNSSQSTAITQAP
+1459 PQNSSQSTAITQPP

-1481 LGPPQQGAQPPH
+1481 LGPPQQGTQHPH
-1493 QVQMPMYNF
+1493 
-1502 PQSPPTQYS
+1502 
-1511 PMHNMGLLPMHP
+1511 
-1523 LQIPAPSWPIH
+1523 QIPAPSWPIH

-1635 NARFQHNKPFYTQ
+1635 NARFQPNKPFYTPAGLQMHSNQPILLSQ
-1648 GTIAYIFVNGLDG
+1648 GYPYLSVSYIQQ
-1661 FCSGSRSLC
+1661 
-1670 KSQDLRVKI
+1670 KK
-1679 YEFSKHLLREH
+1679 
-1690 TCYVSDCAWCL
+1690 
-1701 LLKN
+1701 

>member
-1 MEESKTSKN
+1 MEESKTSEN

-16 KNAWAFSEESKA
+16 KNAWALSEESKA
-28 VKVITNQTLK
+28 VKFITNQTLK

-51 SPNKNTSKKNKQ
+51 SPNRNSSKKNKQ

-98 CKAKKSPSSPVKAEK
+98 CKAKKSPNSPVKAEK
-113 LPVSQAK
+113 VPVSQAK
-120 VERAPILQAKAEK
+120 VERAPSLQAKTEK
-133 SPKSPNSPVKTEKAS
+133 SPKSLNSSVKTEKAPS
-148 SLQATAAEKTLNSQ
+148 SQAAAAEKTLNSQ
-162 RKAEKAPGS
+162 RRAEKAPGS

-181 PTEAEKV
+181 PAEAEKV
-188 PGLLLKEN
+188 PSLLLKEN
-196 MGQTELQ
+196 MRQTELQ
-203 KIGKKIPSPITSLD
+203 QIGKKIPSSFTSLD
-217 KVNIGVAEGI
+217 KMNIDVAEGE
-227 KSALENSQPPQK
+227 KSALENSQQSQK

-266 TKNDESN
+266 MKNDESN

-361 EESELRSLPPPSPA
+361 EESELRSLPPPSLA
-375 HLAALSVAVIELA
+375 HLAALSVAVIELS
-388 KEQGITDDDLR
+388 KEQGITDDHLR
-399 VRQEIVEEMSKVVT
+399 VRQEIVEEMSKVIT

-461 KKSVLYLD
+461 KKSVLYVD

-477 VPVVVCRDRKSGLLC
+477 VPVVVCKDRKSGLLC

-510 LGKMEPVFIP
+510 LGKMEPVFTP
-520 LVLAFRYWAKL
+520 LVLAFRYWAK
-531 CYIDSQT
+531 
-538 DGGIPSYCFAL
+538 
-549 MVMFFLQQ
+549 
-557 RKHPLLPC
+557 
-565 LLGSWIEGF
+565 
-574 DPKRM
+574 
-579 DDFQLKGIVEE
+579 
-590 KFVKWEYNSSSATEK
+590 
-605 NSIAEENKAKA
+605 
-616 DQPKDD
+616 
-622 TKKTETDNQ
+622 
-631 SNAMKEKHGKSPL
+631 SPL
-644 TLETPNQVSLGQLWL
+644 TLGTPNQVSLGQLWL

-694 RIAIEDPFSV
+694 RIAIEDPFSI

-734 PQRKGGNKSSVDSMK
+734 PQRKGGNKSTVDSMK

-760 MKSDH
+760 VKSEN
-765 MASACCILLGEST
+765 MASSCCILLGEST
-778 EKINA
+778 EKISA
-783 EGGQPGKYDEVECT
+783 ERGQPDKYEETECT

-814 LSEHGQES
+814 LAEHGQES
-822 SPLSTNE
+822 SSLSTSE
-829 GSELA
+829 SSELE

-842 VLAPSETCLK
+842 VLVPSETCFK
-852 KECSQCN
+852 KELTQCN
-859 CVVYKSPEPDESAG
+859 CIDCKSPEPDESAG
-873 TDCRSD
+873 TDCRSN
-879 LERESS
+879 LETESS
-885 HTCYTC
+885 HHIVC
-891 TDTSTTS
+891 TDTSATS
-898 CNCKATEDASDLN
+898 CNCKATEDTSDLN
-911 DDDSHP
+911 DDDNHP
-917 TQELYYVFDKFIL
+917 TQELYFVFDKFIL

-1330 KDCPKRRSSL
+1330 KDCPKRR
-1340 LFRLKKKDSEE
+1340 RLKKKDSEE

-1362 RDLVDPRDLH
+1362 RDLLDPRDLH

-1426 AGSSQQQGDQS
+1426 GGSAQQQGDQS

-1459 PQNSSQSTAITQAP
+1459 TQNSSQSTAITQPP

-1502 PQSPPTQYS
+1502 PQSPPAQYS

-1635 NARFQHNKPFYTQ
+1635 NARFQPNKPFYTQ
-1648 GTIAYIFVNGLDG
+1648 DRCATRR
-1661 FCSGSRSLC
+1661 C
-1670 KSQDLRVKI
+1670 
-1679 YEFSKHLLREH
+1679 RERCPH
-1690 TCYVSDCAWCL
+1690 PPRGNVSE
-1701 LLKN
+1701 

>member
-1 MEESKTSKN
+1 MEESKTSKS

-16 KNAWAFSEESKA
+16 KNMICDEGKA
-28 VKVITNQTLK
+28 VKVTTNQTLK
-38 ARNDKSIKEIGTN
+38 AKNDKSIKEIVTG
-51 SPNKNTSKKNKQ
+51 SPNRNSSKKNKQ
-63 NDICIEKTEVKSCKV
+63 NDICVEKSEIKSCKV
-78 NAASVPGPKDLGLV
+78 NAGSIPGPKDLGLI
-92 LRDQSH
+92 LQDQSH
-98 CKAKKSPSSPVKAEK
+98 CKTKKSPNLLVRAEK
-113 LPVSQAK
+113 AAISQT
-120 VERAPILQAKAEK
+120 PSLQAKAEK
-133 SPKSPNSPVKTEKAS
+133 LPKSPNSPI
-148 SLQATAAEKTLNSQ
+148 
-162 RKAEKAPGS
+162 RAEKAPS
-171 QMKSEKVPSL
+171 SQAVAEKMLNLQSKVEKAPSPQMKSEKMPSS
-181 PTEAEKV
+181 PAEAEKM
-188 PGLLLKEN
+188 PNSLLKEN
-196 MGQTELQ
+196 IRQTELQ
-203 KIGKKIPSPITSLD
+203 HTGTKSSSRFTSVD
-217 KVNIGVAEGI
+217 KVIIETVVGEQ
-227 KSALENSQPPQK
+227 SALENPPQSQK
-239 QQTCTDNTGDSDDS
+239 QQTCADNTGDSDDS
-253 ASGTEDISDDLSK
+253 ASGIEDLSDDLSK
-266 TKNDESN
+266 LKNDESN

-361 EESELRSLPPPSPA
+361 EENELRSLPPPSPA

-399 VRQEIVEEMSKVVT
+399 VRKEIVAEMSKVITTV
-413 AFLPECSLRLYGSSL
+413 LPECSLRLYGSSL

-448 NHPDLLIQVLGIL
+448 NHPDLLIKVLGIL
-461 KKSVLYLD
+461 KKNVLYVD

-477 VPVVVCRDRKSGLLC
+477 VPVVVCKDRKSGLLC

-510 LGKMEPVFIP
+510 LGKMEPVFTP

-549 MVMFFLQQ
+549 MVMFYLQQ
-557 RKHPLLPC
+557 RKPPLLPC
-565 LLGSWIEGF
+565 LLGNW
-574 DPKRM
+574 
-579 DDFQLKGIVEE
+579 
-590 KFVKWEYNSSSATEK
+590 
-605 NSIAEENKAKA
+605 
-616 DQPKDD
+616 
-622 TKKTETDNQ
+622 
-631 SNAMKEKHGKSPL
+631 SPL
-644 TLETPNQVSLGQLWL
+644 TLETTNQVSLGQLWL

-677 VRIQDILTR
+677 VRIHDILTR

-734 PQRKGGNKSSVDSMK
+734 PQKKGESKSTVDFKK
-749 KEKGKISNKKP
+749 KEKGKLSSKKSVKSDSISN
-760 MKSDH
+760 
-765 MASACCILLGEST
+765 CCILLGEST

-783 EGGQPGKYDEVECT
+783 ERGQPEKHNQMECT
-797 SQRCITED
+797 PQRCTVD
-805 DNLLINELD
+805 KDSLLVNELD
-814 LSEHGQES
+814 LADQRQES
-822 SPLSTNE
+822 SSLFTASEGNE
-829 GSELA
+829 LEL
-834 PKSIKKQD
+834 KSVKKQD
-842 VLAPSETCLK
+842 DLAPLETSFK
-852 KECSQCN
+852 KEFSQCS
-859 CVVYKSPEPDESAG
+859 CTDSKSSDPSESAG
-873 TDCRSD
+873 TDCRSNFKT
-879 LERESS
+879 ESS
-885 HTCYTC
+885 HQIVC
-891 TDTSTTS
+891 TSATS
-898 CNCKATEDASDLN
+898 CICKATEDASDPN
-911 DDDSHP
+911 DDNLP
-917 TQELYYVFDKFIL
+917 TQELYFVFDKFIL

-942 CKKDGHSKNDCPE
+942 CKKDGHSKTDCPE

-1207 ETLGELWLGL
+1207 ESLGELWLGL

-1330 KDCPKRRSSL
+1330 KDCPKRK
-1340 LFRLKKKDSEE
+1340 RLKKKDSEE

-1362 RDLVDPRDLH
+1362 RDLDSRDLH

-1403 ARQRNSSVAAAQL
+1403 ARQRNSNVAAAQL

-1426 AGSSQQQGDQS
+1426 AGSAQQQGDQS
-1437 IRTRQSSE
+1437 VRTRQSSE

-1459 PQNSSQSTAITQAP
+1459 PQNSNQSAAITQTQ

-1481 LGPPQQGAQPPH
+1481 LGPPQQGAQPSH
-1493 QVQMPMYNF
+1493 
-1502 PQSPPTQYS
+1502 
-1511 PMHNMGLLPMHP
+1511 
-1523 LQIPAPSWPIH
+1523 
-1534 GPVIHSAPGSAPSN
+1534 
-1548 IGLNDPSIIF
+1548 
-1558 AQPAARPVAIP
+1558 QPAARPVAIP
-1569 SSSHDGHW
+1569 NSSHDGHW

-1588 NGTVGNSEPG
+1588 NGAVGNSEPG
-1598 FPGLNPPIP
+1598 FRGLNPPIP

-1635 NARFQHNKPFYTQ
+1635 NARFQPNKPFY
-1648 GTIAYIFVNGLDG
+1648 
-1661 FCSGSRSLC
+1661 
-1670 KSQDLRVKI
+1670 SQDRCAI
-1679 YEFSKHLLREH
+1679 RRCRERCPH
-1690 TCYVSDCAWCL
+1690 PPRGNVSE
-1701 LLKN
+1701 

>member
-217 KVNIGVAEGI
+217 KVNIGVAEGV

-565 LLGSWIEGF
+565 LLGSW
-574 DPKRM
+574 
-579 DDFQLKGIVEE
+579 
-590 KFVKWEYNSSSATEK
+590 
-605 NSIAEENKAKA
+605 
-616 DQPKDD
+616 
-622 TKKTETDNQ
+622 
-631 SNAMKEKHGKSPL
+631 SPL

-1330 KDCPKRRSSL
+1330 KDCPKRRSL

-1648 GTIAYIFVNGLDG
+1648 DRCAARR
-1661 FCSGSRSLC
+1661 C
-1670 KSQDLRVKI
+1670 
-1679 YEFSKHLLREH
+1679 RERCPH
-1690 TCYVSDCAWCL
+1690 PPRGNVSE
-1701 LLKN
+1701 

>member
-1 MEESKTSKN
+1 MEEPKTCKS

-16 KNAWAFSEESKA
+16 KNAICEESKS

-51 SPNKNTSKKNKQ
+51 SPNRNSSKKNKQ
-63 NDICIEKTEVKSCKV
+63 NDICMEKSDVKSCKV

-98 CKAKKSPSSPVKAEK
+98 CKAKKLPNSPMKAEKAPISQAKLEKVPSLQAKLEKLPKSPNLPVKAEK
-113 LPVSQAK
+113 ASC
-120 VERAPILQAKAEK
+120 
-133 SPKSPNSPVKTEKAS
+133 SPA
-148 SLQATAAEKTLNSQ
+148 ATAAAAAAAEKALSSQ
-162 RKAEKAPGS
+162 RKEEKTPSS
-171 QMKSEKVPSL
+171 QMKSEKVPSS
-181 PTEAEKV
+181 
-188 PGLLLKEN
+188 LLKES
-196 MGQTELQ
+196 MKQTELHQ
-203 KIGKKIPSPITSLD
+203 TGKKVSSSFTSVD
-217 KVNIGVAEGI
+217 KGNSENLQGE
-227 KSALENSQPPQK
+227 KSAWENLPRSQRQRIR
-239 QQTCTDNTGDSDDS
+239 TDNTGDSDDS
-253 ASGTEDISDDLSK
+253 ASGIEEILDDLNK
-266 TKNDESN
+266 MKNDESN

-375 HLAALSVAVIELA
+375 HLAALSVAVVELA

-399 VRQEIVEEMSKVVT
+399 VRQEIVEEMSKVIT
-413 AFLPECSLRLYGSSL
+413 TFLPECSLRLYGSSL

-461 KKSVLYLD
+461 KKNVLYVD

-477 VPVVVCRDRKSGLLC
+477 VPVVVCKDRKSGLLC

-510 LGKMEPVFIP
+510 LGKMEPVFTP

-557 RKHPLLPC
+557 RKPPLLPC

-605 NSIAEENKAKA
+605 NSIADENKAKA

-631 SNAMKEKHGKSPL
+631 SNAMREKHGKSPL
-644 TLETPNQVSLGQLWL
+644 TLEAPNQVSLGQLWL

-677 VRIQDILTR
+677 VRIQDTVTR

-734 PQRKGGNKSSVDSMK
+734 PQRKGGNKSTVDFKK

-760 MKSDH
+760 VKSDN
-765 MASACCILLGEST
+765 MATSCCILLGEST
-778 EKINA
+778 EKKNT
-783 EGGQPGKYDEVECT
+783 ERGQPDKYDEMECT
-797 SQRCITED
+797 SQRCII
-805 DNLLINELD
+805 DNDSLLVNELGLTD
-814 LSEHGQES
+814 HGQES
-822 SPLSTNE
+822 SSVSTASE
-829 GSELA
+829 GSELE
-834 PKSIKKQD
+834 PKSVKKQSD
-842 VLAPSETCLK
+842 LAPSETCLK
-852 KECSQCN
+852 KELSQCN
-859 CVVYKSPEPDESAG
+859 YIGSSDPVESAG
-873 TDCRSD
+873 TDCRSN
-879 LERESS
+879 LQTESS
-885 HTCYTC
+885 HQIVC
-891 TDTSTTS
+891 TDISATS
-898 CNCKATEDASDLN
+898 CNCKASEVASDLN
-911 DDDSHP
+911 DDDNLPS
-917 TQELYYVFDKFIL
+917 QELYYVFDKFIL

-1007 IQKEYDEK
+1007 IQREYDEK

-1207 ETLGELWLGL
+1207 ESLGELWLGL

-1330 KDCPKRRSSL
+1330 KDCPKRKSSL

-1362 RDLVDPRDLH
+1362 RDHLDSRDLH
-1372 DTRDFR
+1372 DARDFR

-1426 AGSSQQQGDQS
+1426 AGSSQQQSDQS
-1437 IRTRQSSE
+1437 IRSRQSSE
-1445 CSDSPSYSPQPQPF
+1445 CPQPF
-1459 PQNSSQSTAITQAP
+1459 PQNSSQSAAITQSP
-1473 SQPGSQPK
+1473 SQPASQPK
-1481 LGPPQQGAQPPH
+1481 LGPPQQGAQPSH

-1502 PQSPPTQYS
+1502 PQSPPAQYS

-1588 NGTVGNSEPG
+1588 NGAVGNSEPR
-1598 FPGLNPPIP
+1598 FRGLTPPIP

-1635 NARFQHNKPFYTQ
+1635 NARFQPNKPFYTQ
-1648 GTIAYIFVNGLDG
+1648 AGLPMHSNQPILLSQGYPYLNVSYIQQ
-1661 FCSGSRSLC
+1661 
-1670 KSQDLRVKI
+1670 KK
-1679 YEFSKHLLREH
+1679 
-1690 TCYVSDCAWCL
+1690 
-1701 LLKN
+1701 

>member
-16 KNAWAFSEESKA
+16 KNAWAICEESKA
-28 VKVITNQTLK
+28 VKVINNQTLK
-38 ARNDKSIKEIGTN
+38 TRNDKPVKEIGTS
-51 SPNKNTSKKNKQ
+51 SPNRNSSKRNKQ
-63 NDICIEKTEVKSCKV
+63 NDICIEKTEVKSCKG
-78 NAASVPGPKDLGLV
+78 NAASVAGPKDLGLV

-98 CKAKKSPSSPVKAEK
+98 CKAKKSPNSPVKAEK
-113 LPVSQAK
+113 APPSHAK
-120 VERAPILQAKAEK
+120 VEKIPSLQAKAEK
-133 SPKSPNSPVKTEKAS
+133 SPKLPNSPVIAEKPPD
-148 SLQATAAEKTLNSQ
+148 LQTAAEKVLSLQ
-162 RKAEKAPGS
+162 RKVEKAPS
-171 QMKSEKVPSL
+171 SRTKSEKMPSTPAEAENVPS
-181 PTEAEKV
+181 
-188 PGLLLKEN
+188 LLLKEN
-196 MGQTELQ
+196 MRQMELQ
-203 KIGKKIPSPITSLD
+203 QIGKKIPSSFTSMD
-217 KVNIGVAEGI
+217 KVNIEVVQGE
-227 KSALENSQPPQK
+227 KSALENSLRSQK
-239 QQTCTDNTGDSDDS
+239 QQTCTDNVDDSDDS
-253 ASGTEDISDDLSK
+253 ASGIEDIPDDLSK
-266 TKNDESN
+266 MKNDESN
-273 KENSSEMD
+273 KENSSEME

-339 NIQGAHKHIKEKRHK
+339 NIQAAHKHIKEKRHK

-388 KEQGITDDDLR
+388 KEQGITDDELR
-399 VRQEIVEEMSKVVT
+399 VRQEIVEEMSKVIT
-413 AFLPECSLRLYGSSL
+413 TCLPECSLRLYGSSL

-461 KKSVLYLD
+461 KKNVLYVD

-477 VPVVVCRDRKSGLLC
+477 VPVVVCKDRKSGLLC

-510 LGKMEPVFIP
+510 LGKREPVFTP

-531 CYIDSQT
+531 CHIDSQI

-557 RKHPLLPC
+557 RKPPLLPC

-590 KFVKWEYNSSSATEK
+590 KFVKWECNSSSATEK

-677 VRIQDILTR
+677 VRIKDILTR

-734 PQRKGGNKSSVDSMK
+734 PQRKGGSKSTVDSKK
-749 KEKGKISNKKP
+749 KEKGKINNKKP
-760 MKSDH
+760 VKSDS
-765 MASACCILLGEST
+765 MAASCCILLGEST
-778 EKINA
+778 EKINT
-783 EGGQPGKYDEVECT
+783 ERDQPDKCDEMECT
-797 SQRCITED
+797 SQRCITD
-805 DNLLINELD
+805 KDLLVNELD
-814 LSEHGQES
+814 LAEHGQKS
-822 SPLSTNE
+822 SSLITSE
-829 GSELA
+829 GSQLE
-834 PKSIKKQD
+834 PKSIKKQGD
-842 VLAPSETCLK
+842 LAPSETCLK
-852 KECSQCN
+852 KGLSQCN
-859 CVVYKSPEPDESAG
+859 CNEYKSPDPGESAS
-873 TDCRSD
+873 TDCRSN
-879 LERESS
+879 LETESS
-885 HTCYTC
+885 HQIVC
-891 TDTSTTS
+891 TDMSATS
-898 CNCKATEDASDLN
+898 CNCKATEDSSDLN
-911 DDDSHP
+911 DDDKLLAE
-917 TQELYYVFDKFIL
+917 ELHYVFDKFIL

-1330 KDCPKRRSSL
+1330 KDCPKRR
-1340 LFRLKKKDSEE
+1340 
-1351 EKEGN
+1351 
-1356 EEEKDS
+1356 
-1362 RDLVDPRDLH
+1362 
-1372 DTRDFR
+1372 
-1378 DPRDLRCFICGDAG
+1378 
-1392 HVRRECPEVKL
+1392 
-1403 ARQRNSSVAAAQL
+1403 RN
-1416 VRNLVNAQQV
+1416 
-1426 AGSSQQQGDQS
+1426 
-1437 IRTRQSSE
+1437 
-1445 CSDSPSYSPQPQPF
+1445 
-1459 PQNSSQSTAITQAP
+1459 
-1473 SQPGSQPK
+1473 
-1481 LGPPQQGAQPPH
+1481 
-1493 QVQMPMYNF
+1493 
-1502 PQSPPTQYS
+1502 
-1511 PMHNMGLLPMHP
+1511 
-1523 LQIPAPSWPIH
+1523 
-1534 GPVIHSAPGSAPSN
+1534 
-1548 IGLNDPSIIF
+1548 
-1558 AQPAARPVAIP
+1558 
-1569 SSSHDGHW
+1569 
-1577 PRTVAPNSLVN
+1577 
-1588 NGTVGNSEPG
+1588 
-1598 FPGLNPPIP
+1598 
-1607 WEHAPRPHFPLV
+1607 
-1619 PASWPYGLH
+1619 
-1628 QNFMHQG
+1628 
-1635 NARFQHNKPFYTQ
+1635 
-1648 GTIAYIFVNGLDG
+1648 
-1661 FCSGSRSLC
+1661 
-1670 KSQDLRVKI
+1670 I
-1679 YEFSKHLLREH
+1679 Y
-1690 TCYVSDCAWCL
+1690 
-1701 LLKN
+1701 

>member
-1 MEESKTSKN
+1 MEESKTIKSEK
-10 ENHEPK
+10 HEPK
-16 KNAWAFSEESKA
+16 KNVICEESKA
-28 VKVITNQTLK
+28 VQVIANQMLK
-38 ARNDKSIKEIGTN
+38 ARNDKSIKEIGN
-51 SPNKNTSKKNKQ
+51 SSPNRNSSKKIKQ
-63 NDICIEKTEVKSCKV
+63 NDMCIEKTEVKSCKV
-78 NAASVPGPKDLGLV
+78 NAANLPGPKDLGVV

-98 CKAKKSPSSPVKAEK
+98 CKAKKFPNSPVKAEK
-113 LPVSQAK
+113 APSLQAK
-120 VERAPILQAKAEK
+120 VEK
-133 SPKSPNSPVKTEKAS
+133 SPKSPNSVKAGKATS
-148 SLQATAAEKTLNSQ
+148 C
-162 RKAEKAPGS
+162 
-171 QMKSEKVPSL
+171 QMKSENALSSPA
-181 PTEAEKV
+181 EAEK
-188 PGLLLKEN
+188 GSSLLLKD
-196 MGQTELQ
+196 MRQKTELQ
-203 KIGKKIPSPITSLD
+203 QIGEKIPSSFTSVD
-217 KVNIGVAEGI
+217 KVNIEAVEGE
-227 KSALENSQPPQK
+227 KYALQNSPRSQK

-253 ASGTEDISDDLSK
+253 ASGIEDVSDDLNK
-266 TKNDESN
+266 MKNDESN

-291 STLTPE
+291 SALTPE

-361 EESELRSLPPPSPA
+361 EESELRSLPPPSPT

-388 KEQGITDDDLR
+388 KEHGITDDDLR
-399 VRQEIVEEMSKVVT
+399 VRQEIVEEMSKVIT
-413 AFLPECSLRLYGSSL
+413 TFLPECSLRLYGSSL

-448 NHPDLLIQVLGIL
+448 NHPDLLIKVLGIL
-461 KKSVLYLD
+461 KKNVLYVD

-503 TTDLLAA
+503 TTDLLTA

-557 RKHPLLPC
+557 RKPPLLPC
-565 LLGSWIEGF
+565 LLGSW
-574 DPKRM
+574 
-579 DDFQLKGIVEE
+579 
-590 KFVKWEYNSSSATEK
+590 
-605 NSIAEENKAKA
+605 
-616 DQPKDD
+616 
-622 TKKTETDNQ
+622 
-631 SNAMKEKHGKSPL
+631 SPL

-665 TLDFALEEYVIC
+665 TLEFALEEYVIC
-677 VRIQDILTR
+677 VRIRDILTR

-734 PQRKGGNKSSVDSMK
+734 PQRKGGNKSTVDFK
-749 KEKGKISNKKP
+749 KREKGKISSKKP
-760 MKSDH
+760 VKSNNV
-765 MASACCILLGEST
+765 ATNGCILLGEST
-778 EKINA
+778 EKKNA
-783 EGGQPGKYDEVECT
+783 EREQPVKYDEMECT
-797 SQRCITED
+797 SQRCIID
-805 DNLLINELD
+805 NNNLLVNELD
-814 LSEHGQES
+814 FADHEQES
-822 SPLSTNE
+822 SSLSASKS
-829 GSELA
+829 SELE
-834 PKSIKKQD
+834 PKSVKKQD
-842 VLAPSETCLK
+842 HLAPSETCLK
-852 KECSQCN
+852 TELNQCN
-859 CVVYKSPEPDESAG
+859 CIHLSKSPDPDKSTG
-873 TDCRSD
+873 TDCRSN
-879 LERESS
+879 LETESS
-885 HTCYTC
+885 HQSVC
-891 TDTSTTS
+891 TDIPATS

-911 DDDSHP
+911 DDDNLS

-983 FDELSPPFSEQH
+983 FDELSPPCSEQH

-1207 ETLGELWLGL
+1207 ESLGELWLGL

-1330 KDCPKRRSSL
+1330 KDCPKRK
-1340 LFRLKKKDSEE
+1340 RLKKKDSEE

-1362 RDLVDPRDLH
+1362 RDTDSRDLH

-1426 AGSSQQQGDQS
+1426 AGSAQQQGDQS
-1437 IRTRQSSE
+1437 VRTRQSSE
-1445 CSDSPSYSPQPQPF
+1445 CSESPSYSPQPQPF
-1459 PQNSSQSTAITQAP
+1459 PQNSSQSAAITQP
-1473 SQPGSQPK
+1473 SSQPGSQPK

-1493 QVQMPMYNF
+1493 QVQMPLYNF

-1534 GPVIHSAPGSAPSN
+1534 GPVIHSAPGSAPNN

-1569 SSSHDGHW
+1569 NTSHDGHW

-1588 NGTVGNSEPG
+1588 SGAVGNSEPG
-1598 FPGLNPPIP
+1598 FRGLTPPIP

-1635 NARFQHNKPFYTQ
+1635 NARFQPNKPFYTQ
-1648 GTIAYIFVNGLDG
+1648 AGLPMHSNQPILLSQGYPYLNVSYIQQ
-1661 FCSGSRSLC
+1661 
-1670 KSQDLRVKI
+1670 KK
-1679 YEFSKHLLREH
+1679 
-1690 TCYVSDCAWCL
+1690 
-1701 LLKN
+1701 

>member
-1 MEESKTSKN
+1 MEDSKASKN

-16 KNAWAFSEESKA
+16 KNAWAIS
-28 VKVITNQTLK
+28 NQTLK
-38 ARNDKSIKEIGTN
+38 TRNDKSIKEIGTS
-51 SPNKNTSKKNKQ
+51 SPNKNSSKKNKQ
-63 NDICIEKTEVKSCKV
+63 NDICIEKTEAKSCKV
-78 NAASVPGPKDLGLV
+78 NAANVASPKDLGLV

-98 CKAKKSPSSPVKAEK
+98 CKTKKSPNSPVKAEK
-113 LPVSQAK
+113 IPVS
-120 VERAPILQAKAEK
+120 QAKAEK
-133 SPKSPNSPVKTEKAS
+133 SPKSPNSPVKTEKTPS
-148 SLQATAAEKTLNSQ
+148 SQATATEKALSSQ
-162 RKAEKAPGS
+162 RKTEKVPSS
-171 QMKSEKVPSL
+171 QMKSEKVVGSPVE
-181 PTEAEKV
+181 PEKV
-188 PGLLLKEN
+188 PSLLSKEN
-196 MGQTELQ
+196 IRRTELQ
-203 KIGKKIPSPITSLD
+203 QIGKKIPSSFTSLD
-217 KVNIGVAEGI
+217 KVNIDVVEGG
-227 KSALENSQPPQK
+227 KSALENSPLSQK
-239 QQTCTDNTGDSDDS
+239 QQACADNTGDSDDS
-253 ASGTEDISDDLSK
+253 ASGIEDIADDLSK
-266 TKNDESN
+266 MKNDDSN

-291 STLTPE
+291 SALTPE

-361 EESELRSLPPPSPA
+361 EESELRSLPPPTPA

-388 KEQGITDDDLR
+388 KEHGITDDDLR
-399 VRQEIVEEMSKVVT
+399 VRQEIVEEMSKVIT
-413 AFLPECSLRLYGSSL
+413 TFLPECSLRLYGSSL
-428 TKFALKSSDVNI
+428 TKFALKNSDVNI
-440 DIKFPPKM
+440 DIKFPPRM

-461 KKSVLYLD
+461 KKSVLYID

-477 VPVVVCRDRKSGLLC
+477 VPVVVCKDRKSGLLC

-510 LGKMEPVFIP
+510 LGKMEPVFTP

-549 MVMFFLQQ
+549 MVLFFLQQ
-557 RKHPLLPC
+557 RKPPLLPC
-565 LLGSWIEGF
+565 LLGSW
-574 DPKRM
+574 
-579 DDFQLKGIVEE
+579 
-590 KFVKWEYNSSSATEK
+590 
-605 NSIAEENKAKA
+605 
-616 DQPKDD
+616 
-622 TKKTETDNQ
+622 
-631 SNAMKEKHGKSPL
+631 SPL
-644 TLETPNQVSLGQLWL
+644 TLGTPNQVSLGQLWL

-734 PQRKGGNKSSVDSMK
+734 PQRKGGNKSVDSMK
-749 KEKGKISNKKP
+749 KEKGKISNKKSV
-760 MKSDH
+760 KSDN
-765 MASACCILLGEST
+765 MASNCCILLGEST
-778 EKINA
+778 EKINT
-783 EGGQPGKYDEVECT
+783 GRGQPDKYDEMECT

-805 DNLLINELD
+805 DSLLVNELA
-814 LSEHGQES
+814 LAELGRES
-822 SPLSTNE
+822 SCLSTSK
-829 GSELA
+829 GSELE
-834 PKSIKKQD
+834 PKSIRKQD
-842 VLAPSETCLK
+842 DLAPSETCLK
-852 KECSQCN
+852 KELSQCN
-859 CVVYKSPEPDESAG
+859 CIDYKSPDPSESAG
-873 TDCRSD
+873 TDCRSNT
-879 LERESS
+879 ETESS
-885 HTCYTC
+885 HQIVS
-891 TDTSTTS
+891 TDTSATS
-898 CNCKATEDASDLN
+898 CNCKATEDASDL
-911 DDDSHP
+911 DDDDNHP

-1351 EKEGN
+1351 EKDGN

-1372 DTRDFR
+1372 DSREFR

-1426 AGSSQQQGDQS
+1426 AGSAQQQGDQS

-1459 PQNSSQSTAITQAP
+1459 PQNSSQSAAITQSP

-1481 LGPPQQGAQPPH
+1481 LGPPQQGTQTPH

-1502 PQSPPTQYS
+1502 PQSPPAQYS

-1548 IGLNDPSIIF
+1548 ITLNDPSIIF

-1569 SSSHDGHW
+1569 NSSHDGHW

-1635 NARFQHNKPFYTQ
+1635 NARFQPNKPFYTQ
-1648 GTIAYIFVNGLDG
+1648 AGLPMHSNQPILLSQGYPYLNVSYIQQ
-1661 FCSGSRSLC
+1661 
-1670 KSQDLRVKI
+1670 KK
-1679 YEFSKHLLREH
+1679 
-1690 TCYVSDCAWCL
+1690 
-1701 LLKN
+1701 

>member
-1 MEESKTSKN
+1 MEEKVCLPNLELKQFNYWKSAVSQYHNWKEAGFQIMEDSKTSTN

-16 KNAWAFSEESKA
+16 KNAWALSEESKA
-28 VKVITNQTLK
+28 VKVLSNQTLK
-38 ARNDKSIKEIGTN
+38 ARNDKSIKEIGTS
-51 SPNKNTSKKNKQ
+51 SPNKNSSKKNKQ

-78 NAASVPGPKDLGLV
+78 NAANIASPKDLGLV

-98 CKAKKSPSSPVKAEK
+98 CKTKKSPNSPVKAEK
-113 LPVSQAK
+113 VPVSQAK
-120 VERAPILQAKAEK
+120 AEK
-133 SPKSPNSPVKTEKAS
+133 LPKSPNSPVKTEKTL
-148 SLQATAAEKTLNSQ
+148 SLQATATEKALSSQ
-162 RKAEKAPGS
+162 RKMEKVPSS
-171 QMKSEKVPSL
+171 QMKSEKVPGSPAEPEKAPSL
-181 PTEAEKV
+181 V
-188 PGLLLKEN
+188 LKEN
-196 MGQTELQ
+196 MRRTELQ
-203 KIGKKIPSPITSLD
+203 QIGKKIPSSFTSLD
-217 KVNIGVAEGI
+217 KVNIDVEGG
-227 KSALENSQPPQK
+227 KSALETAPRSQK
-239 QQTCTDNTGDSDDS
+239 QQACTDNTGDSDDS
-253 ASGTEDISDDLSK
+253 ASGIEDISDDLSK
-266 TKNDESN
+266 MKNDDSN
-273 KENSSEMD
+273 KENSSEME

-291 STLTPE
+291 SALTPE

-361 EESELRSLPPPSPA
+361 EESELRSLPPPTPA

-388 KEQGITDDDLR
+388 KEHGITDDDLR
-399 VRQEIVEEMSKVVT
+399 VRQEIVEEMSKVIT
-413 AFLPECSLRLYGSSL
+413 TFLPECSLRLYGSSL
-428 TKFALKSSDVNI
+428 TKFALKNSDVNI
-440 DIKFPPKM
+440 DIKFPPRM

-461 KKSVLYLD
+461 KKSVLYID

-477 VPVVVCRDRKSGLLC
+477 VPVVVCKDRKSGLLC

-510 LGKMEPVFIP
+510 LGKLEPVFTP

-557 RKHPLLPC
+557 RKPPLLPC
-565 LLGSWIEGF
+565 LLGSW
-574 DPKRM
+574 
-579 DDFQLKGIVEE
+579 
-590 KFVKWEYNSSSATEK
+590 
-605 NSIAEENKAKA
+605 
-616 DQPKDD
+616 
-622 TKKTETDNQ
+622 
-631 SNAMKEKHGKSPL
+631 SPL
-644 TLETPNQVSLGQLWL
+644 TLGTPNQVSLGQLWL

-734 PQRKGGNKSSVDSMK
+734 PQRKGGNKSTVNSMK

-760 MKSDH
+760 VKSEN
-765 MASACCILLGEST
+765 MASSCCILLGEST

-783 EGGQPGKYDEVECT
+783 ERGQPDKYDEMECT

-805 DNLLINELD
+805 DSLLVNELD
-814 LSEHGQES
+814 LAELGQES
-822 SPLSTNE
+822 CLSTGE
-829 GSELA
+829 GSELE
-834 PKSIKKQD
+834 PKSNKKQD
-842 VLAPSETCLK
+842 DLAPSETCLK
-852 KECSQCN
+852 KELSQCN
-859 CVVYKSPEPDESAG
+859 CIDYKSPDPDESVG
-873 TDCRSD
+873 TDCRSNIQT
-879 LERESS
+879 ESS
-885 HTCYTC
+885 HQNVS
-891 TDTSTTS
+891 TDTSATS

-911 DDDSHP
+911 DDDNHP

-1330 KDCPKRRSSL
+1330 KDCPKRRSL

-1351 EKEGN
+1351 EKDGN

-1372 DTRDFR
+1372 DTREFR

-1416 VRNLVNAQQV
+1416 VRSLVNAQQV
-1426 AGSSQQQGDQS
+1426 AGSAQQQGDQS
-1437 IRTRQSSE
+1437 IRARQSSE

-1459 PQNSSQSTAITQAP
+1459 PQNSSQSAAITQSP

-1481 LGPPQQGAQPPH
+1481 LGPPQQGTQPPH

-1502 PQSPPTQYS
+1502 PQSPPAQYS

-1569 SSSHDGHW
+1569 NSSHDGHW

-1588 NGTVGNSEPG
+1588 NEPG

-1635 NARFQHNKPFYTQ
+1635 NARFQPNKPFYTQ
-1648 GTIAYIFVNGLDG
+1648 AGLPMHSNQPILLSQGYPYLNVSYIQQ
-1661 FCSGSRSLC
+1661 
-1670 KSQDLRVKI
+1670 KK
-1679 YEFSKHLLREH
+1679 
-1690 TCYVSDCAWCL
+1690 
-1701 LLKN
+1701 

>member
-16 KNAWAFSEESKA
+16 KNAWALSEENKA

-38 ARNDKSIKEIGTN
+38 VRNDKSIKEIGTS
-51 SPNKNTSKKNKQ
+51 SPNRNNSKKNKQ

-78 NAASVPGPKDLGLV
+78 NAANVPGPKDLGLV

-98 CKAKKSPSSPVKAEK
+98 CKAKKSPNSPVKAEK

-120 VERAPILQAKAEK
+120 VEKAPSLQAKAEK
-133 SPKSPNSPVKTEKAS
+133 SPKSPNSPVKTEKAPS
-148 SLQATAAEKTLNSQ
+148 SQATAAEKALSSQ
-162 RKAEKAPGS
+162 RKAEKGPIS
-171 QMKSEKVPSL
+171 QMKSEKAPSS
-181 PTEAEKV
+181 PAEAEKV
-188 PGLLLKEN
+188 PSLLLKEN
-196 MGQTELQ
+196 MRQTELQ
-203 KIGKKIPSPITSLD
+203 QIGKKIPSSFTSLD
-217 KVNIGVAEGI
+217 KVNSDVVEGK
-227 KSALENSQPPQK
+227 KSALENSPRSQK
-239 QQTCTDNTGDSDDS
+239 QQTRTDNTVDSDDS
-253 ASGTEDISDDLSK
+253 ASGIEDISDDLSK
-266 TKNDESN
+266 MKNDESN

-375 HLAALSVAVIELA
+375 HLAALSVAVIELV

-399 VRQEIVEEMSKVVT
+399 IRQEIVEEMSKVVT
-413 AFLPECSLRLYGSSL
+413 TCLPECSLRLYGTSL

-448 NHPDLLIQVLGIL
+448 SHPDLLIQVLGIL
-461 KKSVLYLD
+461 KKSVLYVD

-510 LGKMEPVFIP
+510 LGKMEPVFTP

-557 RKHPLLPC
+557 RKPPLLPS
-565 LLGSWIEGF
+565 LLGDWIEGF

-605 NSIAEENKAKA
+605 TSIAEENKAKA

-622 TKKTETDNQ
+622 TKKTERDNQ

-644 TLETPNQVSLGQLWL
+644 TLEATNQVSLGQLWL

-734 PQRKGGNKSSVDSMK
+734 PQRKGGNKSTVDSVK

-760 MKSDH
+760 VKSDN
-765 MASACCILLGEST
+765 MASNCCTLLGEST

-783 EGGQPGKYDEVECT
+783 ERDPPDKYDETECT

-805 DNLLINELD
+805 VSLSVNELD
-814 LSEHGQES
+814 LAEHGQES
-822 SPLSTNE
+822 SSLSTSE
-829 GSELA
+829 GSELE
-834 PKSIKKQD
+834 PKSIKKRD
-842 VLAPSETCLK
+842 DLASSETCLK
-852 KECSQCN
+852 KEFSQCN
-859 CVVYKSPEPDESAG
+859 CNDYKSPDPDKSAG
-873 TDCRSD
+873 TDCRSN
-879 LERESS
+879 LETESS
-885 HTCYTC
+885 HQIVS
-891 TDTSTTS
+891 TDISATS
-898 CNCKATEDASDLN
+898 CNCKPTEDASDLN
-911 DDDSHP
+911 DDGNHP
-917 TQELYYVFDKFIL
+917 TQELHYVFDKFIL

-1054 IIENLAKILKRHPGL
+1054 IIESLAKILKRHPGL

-1330 KDCPKRRSSL
+1330 KDCPKRRSL

-1362 RDLVDPRDLH
+1362 RDLLDPRDLH

-1426 AGSSQQQGDQS
+1426 AGSAQQQGDQCV
-1437 IRTRQSSE
+1437 RTRQSSE

-1459 PQNSSQSTAITQAP
+1459 PQSSSQSASITQPP

-1481 LGPPQQGAQPPH
+1481 LGPPQQGAQTPH

-1502 PQSPPTQYS
+1502 PQSPPAQYS

-1577 PRTVAPNSLVN
+1577 PRTVTPNSLVN

-1635 NARFQHNKPFYTQ
+1635 NARFQPNKPFYSQAGLPMHSTQ
-1648 GTIAYIFVNGLDG
+1648 PILLSQGYPYLNVSYIQQ
-1661 FCSGSRSLC
+1661 
-1670 KSQDLRVKI
+1670 KK
-1679 YEFSKHLLREH
+1679 
-1690 TCYVSDCAWCL
+1690 
-1701 LLKN
+1701 

>member
-1 MEESKTSKN
+1 MEDSKTSTN

-16 KNAWAFSEESKA
+16 KNAWALSEESKA
-28 VKVITNQTLK
+28 VKVISNQTLK
-38 ARNDKSIKEIGTN
+38 ARNDKSIKEIGTS
-51 SPNKNTSKKNKQ
+51 SPNKNSSKKNKQ

-78 NAASVPGPKDLGLV
+78 NAANIASPKDLGLV

-98 CKAKKSPSSPVKAEK
+98 CKTK
-113 LPVSQAK
+113 
-120 VERAPILQAKAEK
+120 
-133 SPKSPNSPVKTEKAS
+133 KSPNSPVKAEKVPVSQAKAEKLPKSPNSPAKTEKTP
-148 SLQATAAEKTLNSQ
+148 SLQATATEKSLSSQ
-162 RKAEKAPGS
+162 RKMEKVPSS
-171 QMKSEKVPSL
+171 QMKSEKVPGSPAEPEKAPSL
-181 PTEAEKV
+181 V
-188 PGLLLKEN
+188 LKEN
-196 MGQTELQ
+196 IRRTEFQ
-203 KIGKKIPSPITSLD
+203 QIGKKIPSSFTSLD
-217 KVNIGVAEGI
+217 KVNMDVEGG
-227 KSALENSQPPQK
+227 KSASETAPQSQK
-239 QQTCTDNTGDSDDS
+239 QQACTDNTGDSDDS
-253 ASGTEDISDDLSK
+253 ASGIEDISDDLSK
-266 TKNDESN
+266 MKNDDSN
-273 KENSSEMD
+273 KENSSEME

-291 STLTPE
+291 SALTPE

-361 EESELRSLPPPSPA
+361 EESELRSLPPPTAA

-388 KEQGITDDDLR
+388 KEHGITDDDLR
-399 VRQEIVEEMSKVVT
+399 VRQEIVEEMSEVIT
-413 AFLPECSLRLYGSSL
+413 TFLPECSLRLYGSSL
-428 TKFALKSSDVNI
+428 TKFALKNSDVNI
-440 DIKFPPKM
+440 DIKFPPRM

-461 KKSVLYLD
+461 KKSVLYID

-477 VPVVVCRDRKSGLLC
+477 VPVVVCKDRKSGLLC

-510 LGKMEPVFIP
+510 LGKLEPVFTP

-557 RKHPLLPC
+557 RKPPLLPC

-644 TLETPNQVSLGQLWL
+644 TLGTPNQVSLGQLWL

-677 VRIQDILTR
+677 VRMQDILTR

-734 PQRKGGNKSSVDSMK
+734 PQRKGGNKSTVNSMK
-749 KEKGKISNKKP
+749 KEKGKVSNKKP
-760 MKSDH
+760 VKSDN
-765 MASACCILLGEST
+765 MASSCTLLGEST

-783 EGGQPGKYDEVECT
+783 ERGQPDKYDEMECT

-805 DNLLINELD
+805 DSLLVNELD
-814 LSEHGQES
+814 LAELGQES
-822 SPLSTNE
+822 CLSTGE
-829 GSELA
+829 GSELE
-834 PKSIKKQD
+834 PKSNKKQD
-842 VLAPSETCLK
+842 DLAPSETYLK
-852 KECSQCN
+852 KELSQCN
-859 CVVYKSPEPDESAG
+859 CIDYKSPDPDESVG
-873 TDCRSD
+873 TDCRSNI
-879 LERESS
+879 ETESS
-885 HTCYTC
+885 HQNVS
-891 TDTSTTS
+891 TDTSATS

-911 DDDSHP
+911 DDDNHP

-1351 EKEGN
+1351 EKDGN

-1362 RDLVDPRDLH
+1362 RDLVDARDLH
-1372 DTRDFR
+1372 DTREFR

-1416 VRNLVNAQQV
+1416 VRSLVNAQQV
-1426 AGSSQQQGDQS
+1426 AGSGQQQSDQS
-1437 IRTRQSSE
+1437 VRTRQSSE

-1459 PQNSSQSTAITQAP
+1459 PQNSSQSAAITQSP

-1502 PQSPPTQYS
+1502 PQSPPAQYS

-1569 SSSHDGHW
+1569 NSSHDGHW

-1635 NARFQHNKPFYTQ
+1635 NARFQPNKPFYTQ
-1648 GTIAYIFVNGLDG
+1648 GTVA
-1661 FCSGSRSLC
+1661 C
-1670 KSQDLRVKI
+1670 K
-1679 YEFSKHLLREH
+1679 
-1690 TCYVSDCAWCL
+1690 
-1701 LLKN
+1701 

>member
-1 MEESKTSKN
+1 MEEPKTSKS

-16 KNAWAFSEESKA
+16 KNVICEENKA
-28 VKVITNQTLK
+28 VKAITNQTLK
-38 ARNDKSIKEIGTN
+38 ARNDKSTKEIGTS
-51 SPNKNTSKKNKQ
+51 SPNRNSSKKNKQ
-63 NDICIEKTEVKSCKV
+63 NDMCIEKTEVKSCKI

-98 CKAKKSPSSPVKAEK
+98 CKAKKQPNLSLKAEK
-113 LPVSQAK
+113 VPN
-120 VERAPILQAKAEK
+120 LQTKAEK
-133 SPKSPNSPVKTEKAS
+133 SPKSPNLPVNTEKSPCSPAAEAEKALSSQRKTEKAPS
-148 SLQATAAEKTLNSQ
+148 
-162 RKAEKAPGS
+162 S
-171 QMKSEKVPSL
+171 QMKPEKGLSTPAEPEKVTS
-181 PTEAEKV
+181 
-188 PGLLLKEN
+188 LLLKESIK
-196 MGQTELQ
+196 QSELQ
-203 KIGKKIPSPITSLD
+203 QTGKKNLTSFVSVD
-217 KVNIGVAEGI
+217 KVNIEALQRE
-227 KSALENSQPPQK
+227 KCALENLPRSQK
-239 QQTCTDNTGDSDDS
+239 QQMQTDNAGDSDDS
-253 ASGTEDISDDLSK
+253 ASGIEDVSDDLSK
-266 TKNDESN
+266 VKSDESN

-375 HLAALSVAVIELA
+375 HLAALSIAVVELA

-399 VRQEIVEEMSKVVT
+399 VRQEIVEEMSKVIT
-413 AFLPECSLRLYGSSL
+413 TFLPECSLRLYGSSL
-428 TKFALKSSDVNI
+428 TRFALKSSDVNI

-461 KKSVLYLD
+461 KNNVLYVD

-477 VPVVVCRDRKSGLLC
+477 VPVVVCKDQKSGLLC

-557 RKHPLLPC
+557 RKPPLLPC

-734 PQRKGGNKSSVDSMK
+734 PQRKGGNKTTVDFKK
-749 KEKGKISNKKP
+749 KEK
-760 MKSDH
+760 
-765 MASACCILLGEST
+765 
-778 EKINA
+778 
-783 EGGQPGKYDEVECT
+783 
-797 SQRCITED
+797 
-805 DNLLINELD
+805 
-814 LSEHGQES
+814 
-822 SPLSTNE
+822 
-829 GSELA
+829 
-834 PKSIKKQD
+834 
-842 VLAPSETCLK
+842 
-852 KECSQCN
+852 
-859 CVVYKSPEPDESAG
+859 
-873 TDCRSD
+873 
-879 LERESS
+879 
-885 HTCYTC
+885 
-891 TDTSTTS
+891 
-898 CNCKATEDASDLN
+898 
-911 DDDSHP
+911 
-917 TQELYYVFDKFIL
+917 
-930 TSGKPP
+930 GKPP

-1207 ETLGELWLGL
+1207 ESLGELWLGL

-1330 KDCPKRRSSL
+1330 KDCPKRKSSL

-1362 RDLVDPRDLH
+1362 RDLLDPRDLH

-1426 AGSSQQQGDQS
+1426 AGSAQQQGDQS

-1459 PQNSSQSTAITQAP
+1459 PQNSSQPAAITQSP
-1473 SQPGSQPK
+1473 TQPGSQPK

-1502 PQSPPTQYS
+1502 PQSPPAQYS

-1548 IGLNDPSIIF
+1548 MGLNDPSIIF

-1588 NGTVGNSEPG
+1588 NGAVGNSEPG
-1598 FPGLNPPIP
+1598 FRGLNPPIP

-1635 NARFQHNKPFYTQ
+1635 NARFQPNKPFYTQ
-1648 GTIAYIFVNGLDG
+1648 AGLPMHSNQPILLSQGYPYLNVSYIQQ
-1661 FCSGSRSLC
+1661 
-1670 KSQDLRVKI
+1670 KK
-1679 YEFSKHLLREH
+1679 
-1690 TCYVSDCAWCL
+1690 
-1701 LLKN
+1701 

>member
-1 MEESKTSKN
+1 MEESKTSEN

-16 KNAWAFSEESKA
+16 KNAWALSEESKA

-38 ARNDKSIKEIGTN
+38 AKNDKSTKEIGTN
-51 SPNKNTSKKNKQ
+51 SPNRNSSKKNKQ

-78 NAASVPGPKDLGLV
+78 NAASVPGKDLV

-98 CKAKKSPSSPVKAEK
+98 CKAKKSPNSPAKAEK
-113 LPVSQAK
+113 LPASQAK
-120 VERAPILQAKAEK
+120 VERAPSLQAKTEK
-133 SPKSPNSPVKTEKAS
+133 PSKSPNSPVKTEKTPS
-148 SLQATAAEKTLNSQ
+148 SQAIVAEKTLNSQ
-162 RKAEKAPGS
+162 RKAEKALGS

-181 PTEAEKV
+181 PAEAEKV
-188 PGLLLKEN
+188 PNLLLKEN
-196 MGQTELQ
+196 MRQTELQ
-203 KIGKKIPSPITSLD
+203 HIGKKIPSSFTSLD
-217 KVNIGVAEGI
+217 KVNTGVAEEE
-227 KSALENSQPPQK
+227 KSAVENSQPPQK

-266 TKNDESN
+266 MKSDESN

-388 KEQGITDDDLR
+388 KEQGITDDDLK
-399 VRQEIVEEMSKVVT
+399 VRQEIVEEMSKVIT
-413 AFLPECSLRLYGSSL
+413 TFLPECSLRLYGSSL

-440 DIKFPPKM
+440 DIKFPPKVM
-448 NHPDLLIQVLGIL
+448 
-461 KKSVLYLD
+461 
-469 VESDFHAK
+469 
-477 VPVVVCRDRKSGLLC
+477 
-492 RVSAGNDMACL
+492 SAGNDMACL

-510 LGKMEPVFIP
+510 LGKMEPVFTP

-557 RKHPLLPC
+557 RKPPLLPC

-590 KFVKWEYNSSSATEK
+590 KFVKWEYNSSSATER

-622 TKKTETDNQ
+622 TKKTETTNQ
-631 SNAMKEKHGKSPL
+631 SNARKEKYGKSPL
-644 TLETPNQVSLGQLWL
+644 TLETPNRVSLGQLWL

-677 VRIQDILTR
+677 VRIKDILTR

-694 RIAIEDPFSV
+694 RIAIEDPFSI

-734 PQRKGGNKSSVDSMK
+734 PQKKGGNKSTVDSMK
-749 KEKGKISNKKP
+749 KEKGKISSKKP
-760 MKSDH
+760 VKTETV
-765 MASACCILLGEST
+765 ASSCCTLLGEST
-778 EKINA
+778 EKVNA
-783 EGGQPGKYDEVECT
+783 GRGQPDKYEMEGT
-797 SQRCITED
+797 SQRCITEA
-805 DNLLINELD
+805 DNLLVNELD
-814 LSEHGQES
+814 LAERGQES
-822 SPLSTNE
+822 SSLSAGEN
-829 GSELA
+829 SELE
-834 PKSIKKQD
+834 PKSIKNQD
-842 VLAPSETCLK
+842 VLAPSETCFK
-852 KECSQCN
+852 KDFSQYN
-859 CVVYKSPEPDESAG
+859 CIDYKSPEPDESSG
-873 TDCRSD
+873 TDCKSN
-879 LERESS
+879 LETEHS
-885 HTCYTC
+885 HQIVC
-891 TDTSTTS
+891 TDTSATS
-898 CNCKATEDASDLN
+898 CNCKATEDASDPN
-911 DDDSHP
+911 DDDNHP
-917 TQELYYVFDKFIL
+917 IQELYYVFDKFIL

-1035 DICMTLEGHE
+1035 DIC
-1045 NAEKLNCKE
+1045 
-1054 IIENLAKILKRHPGL
+1054 L

-1246 WTSKCIAIEDP
+1246 WTSKCIAIE
-1257 FDLNHN
+1257 
-1263 LGAGVSRKMTN
+1263 VTN

-1362 RDLVDPRDLH
+1362 RDLLDPRDLH

-1426 AGSSQQQGDQS
+1426 AGSAQQQGDQS

-1459 PQNSSQSTAITQAP
+1459 PQNSSQSTAITQPP

-1481 LGPPQQGAQPPH
+1481 LGPPQQGTQHPH

-1502 PQSPPTQYS
+1502 PQSPPAQYS

-1534 GPVIHSAPGSAPSN
+1534 GPVIHSAPGSAPSS

-1635 NARFQHNKPFYTQ
+1635 NARFQPNKPFYTPAGLQMHSNQPILLSQ
-1648 GTIAYIFVNGLDG
+1648 GYPYLSVSYIQQ
-1661 FCSGSRSLC
+1661 
-1670 KSQDLRVKI
+1670 KK
-1679 YEFSKHLLREH
+1679 
-1690 TCYVSDCAWCL
+1690 
-1701 LLKN
+1701 

>member
-1 MEESKTSKN
+1 MEESKTSEN

-16 KNAWAFSEESKA
+16 KNAWALSEESKS
-28 VKVITNQTLK
+28 VKFITNQTLK

-51 SPNKNTSKKNKQ
+51 SPNRNSSKKNKQ

-98 CKAKKSPSSPVKAEK
+98 CKAKKSPNSPVKEK
-113 LPVSQAK
+113 VPVSQAK
-120 VERAPILQAKAEK
+120 VERAPSLQAKTEK
-133 SPKSPNSPVKTEKAS
+133 SPKSLNSPVKTEKAPS
-148 SLQATAAEKTLNSQ
+148 SQATAAEKTLNSQ
-162 RKAEKAPGS
+162 RRAEKAPGS

-181 PTEAEKV
+181 PSEAEKV
-188 PGLLLKEN
+188 PSLLLKES
-196 MGQTELQ
+196 MRQTELQ
-203 KIGKKIPSPITSLD
+203 QIGKKIPSSFTSLD
-217 KVNIGVAEGI
+217 KVNIDVAEGE
-227 KSALENSQPPQK
+227 KSALESSQQSQK

-253 ASGTEDISDDLSK
+253 ASGTEDILDDLSK
-266 TKNDESN
+266 MKNDESN

-291 STLTPE
+291 SALTPE

-361 EESELRSLPPPSPA
+361 EESELRSLPPPSLA

-399 VRQEIVEEMSKVVT
+399 VRQEIVEEMSKVIT

-461 KKSVLYLD
+461 KKSVLYVD

-477 VPVVVCRDRKSGLLC
+477 VPVVVCKDRKSGLLC

-503 TTDLLAA
+503 TTDLFAA
-510 LGKMEPVFIP
+510 LGKMEPVFTP
-520 LVLAFRYWAKL
+520 LVLAFRYWAK
-531 CYIDSQT
+531 
-538 DGGIPSYCFAL
+538 
-549 MVMFFLQQ
+549 
-557 RKHPLLPC
+557 
-565 LLGSWIEGF
+565 
-574 DPKRM
+574 
-579 DDFQLKGIVEE
+579 
-590 KFVKWEYNSSSATEK
+590 
-605 NSIAEENKAKA
+605 
-616 DQPKDD
+616 
-622 TKKTETDNQ
+622 
-631 SNAMKEKHGKSPL
+631 SPL
-644 TLETPNQVSLGQLWL
+644 TLGTPNQVSLGQLWL

-694 RIAIEDPFSV
+694 RIAIEDPFSI

-734 PQRKGGNKSSVDSMK
+734 PQRKGGNKSTVDSMK

-760 MKSDH
+760 VKSEN
-765 MASACCILLGEST
+765 MASSCCILLGEST
-778 EKINA
+778 EKISA
-783 EGGQPGKYDEVECT
+783 ERGQPDKYEEMECT

-814 LSEHGQES
+814 LAEHGQEAS
-822 SPLSTNE
+822 SLSTSE
-829 GSELA
+829 SSELE
-834 PKSIKKQD
+834 PKSIKKQN
-842 VLAPSETCLK
+842 VLVPSETCFK
-852 KECSQCN
+852 KDLTQCN
-859 CVVYKSPEPDESAG
+859 CIDCKSPEPDESAG
-873 TDCRSD
+873 TDCRSN
-879 LERESS
+879 LETESS
-885 HTCYTC
+885 HHIVC
-891 TDTSTTS
+891 TDTSATS

-911 DDDSHP
+911 DDDNHP
-917 TQELYYVFDKFIL
+917 TQELYFVFDKFIL

-1330 KDCPKRRSSL
+1330 KDCPKRR
-1340 LFRLKKKDSEE
+1340 RLKKKDSEE

-1362 RDLVDPRDLH
+1362 RDLLDPRDLH

-1426 AGSSQQQGDQS
+1426 AGSAQQQGDQS

-1459 PQNSSQSTAITQAP
+1459 PQNSSQSTAITQPP

-1502 PQSPPTQYS
+1502 PQSPPAQYS
-1511 PMHNMGLLPMHP
+1511 PMHNMGLLPVHP

-1569 SSSHDGHW
+1569 SSSRDGHW

-1635 NARFQHNKPFYTQ
+1635 NARFQPNKPFYTQ
-1648 GTIAYIFVNGLDG
+1648 DRCATRR
-1661 FCSGSRSLC
+1661 C
-1670 KSQDLRVKI
+1670 
-1679 YEFSKHLLREH
+1679 RERCPH
-1690 TCYVSDCAWCL
+1690 PPRGNVSE
-1701 LLKN
+1701 

>member
-16 KNAWAFSEESKA
+16 KNAWALSEESKA
-28 VKVITNQTLK
+28 VKVISNQTLK
-38 ARNDKSIKEIGTN
+38 ARNDKSIKEIGTSSPSRN
-51 SPNKNTSKKNKQ
+51 SSKKNKQ

-78 NAASVPGPKDLGLV
+78 NAANIASPKDLGLV

-98 CKAKKSPSSPVKAEK
+98 CKTKKSPNSPVKAEK
-113 LPVSQAK
+113 VPVS
-120 VERAPILQAKAEK
+120 QAKAEK
-133 SPKSPNSPVKTEKAS
+133 SPKSSNSPVKTEKTS
-148 SLQATAAEKTLNSQ
+148 SSQAIAAEKALSSQ
-162 RKAEKAPGS
+162 RKTEKVPIA
-171 QMKSEKVPSL
+171 QMKSEKVPGSLTEPEKAPSL
-181 PTEAEKV
+181 P
-188 PGLLLKEN
+188 LKEN
-196 MGQTELQ
+196 MRQIELQ
-203 KIGKKIPSPITSLD
+203 QIGRKIPSSFTSLD
-217 KVNIGVAEGI
+217 KVNIDVIEGE
-227 KSALENSQPPQK
+227 KSALENSPRSQK
-239 QQTCTDNTGDSDDS
+239 QQACTDNTGDSDDS
-253 ASGTEDISDDLSK
+253 ASGIEDISDDLSK
-266 TKNDESN
+266 MKNDESN

-291 STLTPE
+291 SALTPE

-388 KEQGITDDDLR
+388 KEHGITDDDLR
-399 VRQEIVEEMSKVVT
+399 VRQEIVEEMSKVIT
-413 AFLPECSLRLYGSSL
+413 TFLPECSLRLYGSSL

-440 DIKFPPKM
+440 DIKFPPRM

-461 KKSVLYLD
+461 KKSVLYID

-477 VPVVVCRDRKSGLLC
+477 VPVVVCKDRKSGLLC

-510 LGKMEPVFIP
+510 LGKTEPVFTP
-520 LVLAFRYWAKL
+520 LVLAFRYWAK
-531 CYIDSQT
+531 
-538 DGGIPSYCFAL
+538 
-549 MVMFFLQQ
+549 
-557 RKHPLLPC
+557 
-565 LLGSWIEGF
+565 
-574 DPKRM
+574 
-579 DDFQLKGIVEE
+579 
-590 KFVKWEYNSSSATEK
+590 
-605 NSIAEENKAKA
+605 
-616 DQPKDD
+616 
-622 TKKTETDNQ
+622 
-631 SNAMKEKHGKSPL
+631 SPL
-644 TLETPNQVSLGQLWL
+644 TLGTPNQVSLGQLWL

-734 PQRKGGNKSSVDSMK
+734 PQRKGGNKSTVDSMK

-760 MKSDH
+760 VKSDN
-765 MASACCILLGEST
+765 MASSCCILHGEST

-783 EGGQPGKYDEVECT
+783 ERGQPDKYDEMECT

-805 DNLLINELD
+805 DSLLVNELD
-814 LSEHGQES
+814 LAELGQES
-822 SPLSTNE
+822 SSLSTSG
-829 GSELA
+829 GSELE

-842 VLAPSETCLK
+842 DLAPSETCLK
-852 KECSQCN
+852 KELSQCN
-859 CVVYKSPEPDESAG
+859 CIGYKSPDPDESSG
-873 TDCRSD
+873 TDCQSNI
-879 LERESS
+879 ETESS
-885 HTCYTC
+885 HQIVS
-891 TDTSTTS
+891 TDTSATS
-898 CNCKATEDASDLN
+898 CNCKATEDASDFN
-911 DDDSHP
+911 DDDNHP

-1330 KDCPKRRSSL
+1330 KDCPKRR
-1340 LFRLKKKDSEE
+1340 RLKKKDSEE
-1351 EKEGN
+1351 EKDGN

-1362 RDLVDPRDLH
+1362 RDLLDPRDLH
-1372 DTRDFR
+1372 DTREFR

-1426 AGSSQQQGDQS
+1426 AGSAQQQGDQS
-1437 IRTRQSSE
+1437 VRTRQSSE

-1459 PQNSSQSTAITQAP
+1459 PQNSSQSAAITQSP

-1502 PQSPPTQYS
+1502 PQSPPAQYS

-1569 SSSHDGHW
+1569 NSSHDGHW

-1635 NARFQHNKPFYTQ
+1635 NARFQPNKPFYTQ
-1648 GTIAYIFVNGLDG
+1648 DRCATRR
-1661 FCSGSRSLC
+1661 C
-1670 KSQDLRVKI
+1670 
-1679 YEFSKHLLREH
+1679 RERCPH
-1690 TCYVSDCAWCL
+1690 PPRGNVSE
-1701 LLKN
+1701 

>member
-1 MEESKTSKN
+1 MEESKTAKN

-16 KNAWAFSEESKA
+16 KNAWPICEESKT
-28 VKVITNQTLK
+28 VKVISNQTLK
-38 ARNDKSIKEIGTN
+38 ARNDKSLKEIGTS
-51 SPNKNTSKKNKQ
+51 SPNRNNSKKYKQ
-63 NDICIEKTEVKSCKV
+63 NDICIEKTDAKSCKI
-78 NAASVPGPKDLGLV
+78 NAASVQGSKDLGLV

-98 CKAKKSPSSPVKAEK
+98 YKGKKSPNSSVKAEK
-113 LPVSQAK
+113 APTSQAK
-120 VERAPILQAKAEK
+120 LEKTPSLQTKAEK
-133 SPKSPNSPVKTEKAS
+133 SPKLPNSP
-148 SLQATAAEKTLNSQ
+148 
-162 RKAEKAPGS
+162 RKAEKALNS
-171 QMKSEKVPSL
+171 QMKSEKTLSSPA
-181 PTEAEKV
+181 EAENMPV
-188 PGLLLKEN
+188 LLLKES
-196 MGQTELQ
+196 MRQMELQ
-203 KIGKKIPSPITSLD
+203 KIGKKIPSSFTSVD
-217 KVNIGVAEGI
+217 KVNIEVVQGA
-227 KSALENSQPPQK
+227 KPALENSVQSQK
-239 QQTCTDNTGDSDDS
+239 PQTCTDNIGDSDDS
-253 ASGTEDISDDLSK
+253 ASGIEDVSDELSK
-266 TKNDESN
+266 MKNDESN
-273 KENSSEMD
+273 KENSSEME

-361 EESELRSLPPPSPA
+361 EESELRSLPPPSPV
-375 HLAALSVAVIELA
+375 HLAALSVAVTELA

-399 VRQEIVEEMSKVVT
+399 VREEIVKEMSKVIT
-413 AFLPECSLRLYGSSL
+413 ACLPECSLRLYGSSL

-461 KKSVLYLD
+461 KKNVLYVD

-477 VPVVVCRDRKSGLLC
+477 VPVVVCKDRKSGLLC
-492 RVSAGNDMACL
+492 RVSAGNEMACL

-510 LGKMEPVFIP
+510 LSKNEPVFTP

-531 CYIDSQT
+531 CHIDSQN

-557 RKHPLLPC
+557 RKPPLLPC
-565 LLGSWIEGF
+565 LLGDWIEGF

-605 NSIAEENKAKA
+605 NSIAEENKAKP

-631 SNAMKEKHGKSPL
+631 SNAMKQKHGKSPL
-644 TLETPNQVSLGQLWL
+644 TLETPIQVSLGQLWL

-665 TLDFALEEYVIC
+665 TLDFALEDYVIC
-677 VRIQDILTR
+677 VRIKDVVTR

-694 RIAIEDPFSV
+694 RIAIEDPFSL

-734 PQRKGGNKSSVDSMK
+734 PQRKGGNKSTVDFKK

-760 MKSDH
+760 VKSDN
-765 MASACCILLGEST
+765 MATNCCTLLGEST
-778 EKINA
+778 ETINA
-783 EGGQPGKYDEVECT
+783 ERNQSDKYDIECT
-797 SQRCITED
+797 SQKCITDSD
-805 DNLLINELD
+805 DLLVNEQKFTK
-814 LSEHGQES
+814 HGQES
-822 SPLSTNE
+822 SSVITSE
-829 GSELA
+829 GSSKGQPKSVKKQGDLA
-834 PKSIKKQD
+834 P
-842 VLAPSETCLK
+842 LETSLK
-852 KECSQCN
+852 KNSKQGSCSE
-859 CVVYKSPEPDESAG
+859 YKSPNPAGSAS
-873 TDCRSD
+873 TYCRSN
-879 LERESS
+879 LETESS
-885 HTCYTC
+885 HHIVC
-891 TDTSTTS
+891 TDLSATS
-898 CNCKATEDASDLN
+898 CNCKAKEDASGVN
-911 DDDSHP
+911 DDDNLLI
-917 TQELYYVFDKFIL
+917 QDLYYVFDKFIL

-983 FDELSPPFSEQH
+983 FDELSPPYSEQH

-1330 KDCPKRRSSL
+1330 KDCPKRRSL

-1356 EEEKDS
+1356 EDDKES
-1362 RDLVDPRDLH
+1362 RDLDLRDLH
-1372 DTRDFR
+1372 DTRDYR

-1403 ARQRNSSVAAAQL
+1403 ARQRNSGVAAAQL
-1416 VRNLVNAQQV
+1416 VRNLVNAQQG
-1426 AGSSQQQGDQS
+1426 AGTAQQQGDQP

-1459 PQNSSQSTAITQAP
+1459 SQNSSQSSAITQPP
-1473 SQPGSQPK
+1473 SQAGSQPS

-1502 PQSPPTQYS
+1502 PQSPPAQYS
-1511 PMHNMGLLPMHP
+1511 PMHNMGLLPMHHLP
-1523 LQIPAPSWPIH
+1523 PWPIH

-1558 AQPAARPVAIP
+1558 AQPAPRPVTIP

-1588 NGTVGNSEPG
+1588 NGAVGNSEPS

-1619 PASWPYGLH
+1619 PGSWPYGLH

-1635 NARFQHNKPFYTQ
+1635 NARFQANKPFYTQ
-1648 GTIAYIFVNGLDG
+1648 DRCANRR
-1661 FCSGSRSLC
+1661 C
-1670 KSQDLRVKI
+1670 
-1679 YEFSKHLLREH
+1679 RERCPH
-1690 TCYVSDCAWCL
+1690 PPRGNVSE
-1701 LLKN
+1701 